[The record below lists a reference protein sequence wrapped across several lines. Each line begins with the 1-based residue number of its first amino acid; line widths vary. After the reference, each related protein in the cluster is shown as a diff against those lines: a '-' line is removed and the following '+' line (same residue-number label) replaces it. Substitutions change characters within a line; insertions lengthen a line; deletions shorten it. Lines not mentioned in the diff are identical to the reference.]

1 MDKYEYKVRAEEIKV
16 LISSGKYG
24 EAVKIADTIDWRRV
38 KSTTM
43 LCTISDL
50 YKVNRR
56 FEESKEILLLAY
68 ERYPSSRAIV
78 YSLCELS
85 IKMGEFVQ
93 AVEYYKEFVRIAPR
107 DTGRYILQ
115 YRLYEAQDVS
125 LEERIAVL
133 EEFKKHDY
141 REKWAYELAYLY
153 HRVGLTTECIEE
165 VDEMFLWFG
174 VGKFVM
180 KALELKALHEPL
192 SQEQQARYQAY
203 KSGLDGSI
211 DREAILKKDEDPI
224 GKDVSDTSPN
234 MINRKDL
241 AGMQAGADTQTQPGA
256 YSQPSPGVYVQPQS
270 GAYSQPQTPSDQP
283 QAPLQGQTQTDLY
296 GQTQTGMYTQAQ
308 YSAYGE
314 PGVGAYSQSQSYMYG
329 ADMPAS
335 YAQMQ
340 EKQPTKPFYN
350 SPQERDAVEKAALE
364 AGMPTQEQLQAYYN
378 EQAGA
383 SYQYQDQTQNQNQ
396 GYYTSDINAGDPSV
410 RSTYAGYNDQARTQN
425 TGRINSYQRAPHVTE
440 PTPVNTT
447 RRQESSNFTAP
458 PKPVGY
464 DTVNLQRAIAES
476 MEQIMAEEEQN
487 KAKVTVQEVFYEDA
501 TKEFATPDTASWTR
515 TDAPLNQKEEPGV
528 TIRPTRKVASSHYDD
543 ILKQDYDG
551 QISMV
556 VPENNTVEDQITGQ
570 ISIDDIMNRIKQQQR
585 ERQEKEV
592 AKIVQDK
599 ISTVI
604 SQYDEDVKYDLQK
617 EMEKE
622 VKRELMGGNR
632 PKPEKN
638 AGRAL
643 LSHAGNVVR
652 PSTAPFVKAGE
663 EGIRRANEEKLM
675 DDDDILDL
683 DNLPDDIPDKD
694 LDAETDTTNEKTDD
708 NKVSPADNSE
718 QDEKSDTDS
727 DKELDK
733 DLDKE
738 NDSDSDGDVDAALE
752 EVDDSKDSED
762 LSNAE
767 VLDTSIKTQGSEEE
781 STDRSKEAEAKEA
794 EAKEVESKE
803 EESKEKSEE
812 APKEKSEEKSEDES
826 IDESM
831 DKSMD
836 KSKDKSE
843 VKELEES
850 TEDLKDDSKEDSIKD
865 SIEDPI
871 AKESKGSD
879 RQGDFENAKAA
890 DNLTD
895 EIIEIIPVVDS
906 DTDSDKDTFKE
917 SSEDTDSTSDADSDI
932 DNDFSEDEDK
942 SLDAPKDTAGP
953 RRSRITIVEKD
964 ESSALEI
971 PEYTEEV
978 VEMSL
983 GDTFNYEDSDSS
995 DEAEDVKESDEKA
1008 LDEKASDKEI
1018 SAKEKSDAENSNA
1031 ENSNEEASDINI
1043 SDEEASDK
1051 TVSDKEAS
1059 DKQSSNKEITDNE
1072 TSDEITSDKETPD
1085 DKSSADSD
1093 NDNTS
1098 SDEDSSESGDGEE
1111 DEDVNKDKEVNKDIE
1126 NKEDKEDT
1134 VNSKDKEDTDD
1145 QDNDHDNDGSDDTD
1159 QRSSDSSR
1167 SRQNARKTVDNSHR
1181 AGFSEGEAE
1190 TESEAKELDTRV
1202 RVMTPE
1208 EKELFGPYI
1217 HHRKSRKQIIRA
1229 IDSLNMSPAT
1239 NNAIVTGEEGTGTIN
1254 LAKGLIKSVQAG
1266 DTGFSGKVAKI
1277 TAQALN
1283 RKSVSQVIEKLDSGA
1298 LIIQRAADMKTDTV
1312 DSLYKELTAD
1322 KHGIIIVMEDNH
1334 KDMDRLLKRH
1344 PELSKCFNVRV
1355 DVEALDNES
1364 LVAYAKQYALER
1376 EYKIDNFGML
1386 SLHSR
1391 IEEMQTID
1399 HDVTI
1404 SEVRDIVDEAIRSAE
1419 KKTISHFFDVVLNK
1433 RYDEEDMIILTEKDF
1448 ERADHK
1454 KTN

>member
-1 MDKYEYKVRAEEIKV
+1 MDKYEYRVRAEEIKV

-203 KSGLDGSI
+203 KNGLDGSI

-224 GKDVSDTSPN
+224 GNEISDT
-234 MINRKDL
+234 
-241 AGMQAGADTQTQPGA
+241 
-256 YSQPSPGVYVQPQS
+256 
-270 GAYSQPQTPSDQP
+270 
-283 QAPLQGQTQTDLY
+283 
-296 GQTQTGMYTQAQ
+296 
-308 YSAYGE
+308 
-314 PGVGAYSQSQSYMYG
+314 
-329 ADMPAS
+329 
-335 YAQMQ
+335 
-340 EKQPTKPFYN
+340 KQPTKPFYN
-350 SPQERDAVEKAALE
+350 SPEERNAVEQAALN
-364 AGMPTQEQLQAYYN
+364 AGMPTQQEMQAYYSSPVDARN
-378 EQAGA
+378 PSMAEMYPGYFDQANLQNTDP
-383 SYQYQDQTQNQNQ
+383 SYNGQVNLQNTNP
-396 GYYTSDINAGDPSV
+396 GYYSQQGLQNTDPSFYGQV
-410 RSTYAGYNDQARTQN
+410 DLQNTDPGYYGQPDLQNTNPGYYSQQDLQNTNPGYYDQQDLQNTNPTYAGQYTGTAQTGNQMAAYRRAPHMTEPAPVN
-425 TGRINSYQRAPHVTE
+425 TGRKTE
-440 PTPVNTT
+440 PSVPTT
-447 RRQESSNFTAP
+447 P

-464 DTVNLQRAIAES
+464 DTVNLQKAIAES
-476 MEQIMAEEEQN
+476 MEQIMAEEEKDKQG
-487 KAKVTVQEVFYEDA
+487 KGTTEVFFEDA
-501 TKEFATPDTASWTR
+501 TKEFATPDTAAWTR
-515 TDAPLNQKEEPGV
+515 TDAPIDQKEEPGV
-528 TIRPTRKVASSHYDD
+528 TIRPTRKVATSHYDD

-556 VPENNTVEDQITGQ
+556 VPETDTVEDQITGQ
-570 ISIDDIMNRIKQQQR
+570 ISIDDIMNRIKQQQQK
-585 ERQEKEV
+585 RQEEEV
-592 AKIVQDK
+592 AKRVQDK

-622 VKRELMGGNR
+622 VKREIMGGNR
-632 PKPEKN
+632 PKPERN
-638 AGRAL
+638 SGRAL

-652 PSTAPFVKAGE
+652 PSTEPFVKAGA
-663 EGIRRANEEKLM
+663 EGIRRATEEMIM
-675 DDDDILDL
+675 DEDD
-683 DNLPDDIPDKD
+683 
-694 LDAETDTTNEKTDD
+694 
-708 NKVSPADNSE
+708 VM
-718 QDEKSDTDS
+718 
-727 DKELDK
+727 
-733 DLDKE
+733 DLDKLVDDVQDADSEDKKEADKAEEISVEDKDTEASDE
-738 NDSDSDGDVDAALE
+738 NKELTEKDSDESGSKDE
-752 EVDDSKDSED
+752 PKDSEEQD
-762 LSNAE
+762 SKVE
-767 VLDTSIKTQGSEEE
+767 SEESDDHEDKDSIEDSEE
-781 STDRSKEAEAKEA
+781 SQDLEAKD
-794 EAKEVESKE
+794 
-803 EESKEKSEE
+803 
-812 APKEKSEEKSEDES
+812 SEEKSENPEDKKKETEKSEASEEKDTKEDIKDSDDIES
-826 IDESM
+826 EE
-831 DKSMD
+831 
-836 KSKDKSE
+836 SKDQTKEDEDVSNAFNNDIKEFVVSKDSDETSE
-843 VKELEES
+843 ENLDDTSNETSSEEAVDDSDEDTDELDAELEE
-850 TEDLKDDSKEDSIKD
+850 
-865 SIEDPI
+865 
-871 AKESKGSD
+871 
-879 RQGDFENAKAA
+879 
-890 DNLTD
+890 TD
-895 EIIEIIPVVDS
+895 EA
-906 DTDSDKDTFKE
+906 
-917 SSEDTDSTSDADSDI
+917 EDTG
-932 DNDFSEDEDK
+932 SEAK
-942 SLDAPKDTAGP
+942 PPVRAGK
-953 RRSRITIVEKD
+953 RRITVVEKD
-964 ESSALEI
+964 ESEALEV

-983 GDTFNYEDSDSS
+983 GDSFNYEESVDSEEEDGKSS
-995 DEAEDVKESDEKA
+995 DDEEKA
-1008 LDEKASDKEI
+1008 DDPASGNEI
-1018 SAKEKSDAENSNA
+1018 SETVDADEDTVETAKADSAE
-1031 ENSNEEASDINI
+1031 EIENEE
-1043 SDEEASDK
+1043 
-1051 TVSDKEAS
+1051 
-1059 DKQSSNKEITDNE
+1059 
-1072 TSDEITSDKETPD
+1072 TS
-1085 DKSSADSD
+1085 
-1093 NDNTS
+1093 
-1098 SDEDSSESGDGEE
+1098 
-1111 DEDVNKDKEVNKDIE
+1111 
-1126 NKEDKEDT
+1126 KEDT
-1134 VNSKDKEDTDD
+1134 AREEETAKEESDTKE
-1145 QDNDHDNDGSDDTD
+1145 TEP
-1159 QRSSDSSR
+1159 
-1167 SRQNARKTVDNSHR
+1167 VDN
-1181 AGFSEGEAE
+1181 AQETGFSEGEAE
-1190 TESEAKELDTRV
+1190 TEPEAKELDTRV

-1208 EKELFGPYI
+1208 EKDLFGPYI

-1229 IDSLNMSPAT
+1229 IDSLNMSPST

-1254 LAKGLIKSVQAG
+1254 LAKGLIKSVQANG
-1266 DTGFSGKVAKI
+1266 SGFSGKVAKI

-1283 RKSVSQVIEKLDSGA
+1283 RKSVSGVIEKLDSGA
-1298 LIIQRAADMKTDTV
+1298 LIIQRAADMKSDTV
-1312 DSLYKELTAD
+1312 ESLYKALTAD

-1344 PELSKCFNVRV
+1344 PELSDCFNVRV

-1448 ERADHK
+1448 ERVDHK
-1454 KTN
+1454 

>member
-224 GKDVSDTSPN
+224 GTDVSDTSPN
-234 MINRKDL
+234 MMGRQPLSGN
-241 AGMQAGADTQTQPGA
+241 QEGAYTQSGQSVYTQPQPGI
-256 YSQPSPGVYVQPQS
+256 YTPPQQPLRQPSM
-270 GAYSQPQTPSDQP
+270 
-283 QAPLQGQTQTDLY
+283 GQTKASAY
-296 GQTQTGMYTQAQ
+296 GQPQTGMYTQQQ
-308 YSAYGE
+308 YSSYE
-314 PGVGAYSQSQSYMYG
+314 QPQMGAYSQSPSYMYG
-329 ADMPAS
+329 SDMPAE

-350 SPQERDAVEKAALE
+350 TPEERNTVEKAALE

-383 SYQYQDQTQNQNQ
+383 TGQYQNQ
-396 GYYTSDINAGDPSV
+396 GYYPSNADTGSYAAQDEYQSTYQ
-410 RSTYAGYNDQARTQN
+410 SGYQNTYAGYDDQLQLQN
-425 TGRINSYQRAPHVTE
+425 TGRVNAYQRAPHVSE
-440 PTPVNTT
+440 PIPVNTA
-447 RRQESSNFTAP
+447 RRVEDSIPSAP

-464 DTVNLQRAIAES
+464 DTVNLQKAIAES
-476 MEQIMAEEEQN
+476 MEQIMAEEEQS
-487 KAKVTVQEVFYEDA
+487 KAKATVQEVFYEDA

-528 TIRPTRKVASSHYDD
+528 TIRPTRKVATSHYDD

-556 VPENNTVEDQITGQ
+556 VPENDKVEDQITGQ

-675 DDDDILDL
+675 DDDDIMDL
-683 DNLPDDIPDKD
+683 DNLPDDIPDIES
-694 LDAETDTTNEKTDD
+694 DADTNSETDPNAESDADLENEKTDSD
-708 NKVSPADNSE
+708 LVSAADDTKPDE
-718 QDEKSDTDS
+718 QSDTESGIDSDTESDTDS
-727 DKELDK
+727 DTESDSDK
-733 DLDKE
+733 DIEEVDHAKDQDASIKSEESADSEDTDESKDSDISADLEESKEGADITEEADLTDEIKEIVPDIDADNDSEESADKDTYTDSAKN
-738 NDSDSDGDVDAALE
+738 NDSDIESSLELAKESDTDEDIE
-752 EVDDSKDSED
+752 EDIEEDNDQHIESDSDFDNDSDDESTNLQDDSKDK
-762 LSNAE
+762 
-767 VLDTSIKTQGSEEE
+767 VGT
-781 STDRSKEAEAKEA
+781 
-794 EAKEVESKE
+794 
-803 EESKEKSEE
+803 
-812 APKEKSEEKSEDES
+812 
-826 IDESM
+826 
-831 DKSMD
+831 
-836 KSKDKSE
+836 
-843 VKELEES
+843 
-850 TEDLKDDSKEDSIKD
+850 
-865 SIEDPI
+865 
-871 AKESKGSD
+871 
-879 RQGDFENAKAA
+879 
-890 DNLTD
+890 
-895 EIIEIIPVVDS
+895 
-906 DTDSDKDTFKE
+906 
-917 SSEDTDSTSDADSDI
+917 
-932 DNDFSEDEDK
+932 
-942 SLDAPKDTAGP
+942 
-953 RRSRITIVEKD
+953 RRGRITVVEKD
-964 ESSALEI
+964 ESSALEV

-983 GDTFNYEDSDSS
+983 GDTFGYEDSDNI
-995 DEAEDVKESDEKA
+995 DEAEDAKESGNETPSEESFDEKSSD
-1008 LDEKASDKEI
+1008 DEEPDDGDT
-1018 SAKEKSDAENSNA
+1018 SDAVA
-1031 ENSNEEASDINI
+1031 A
-1043 SDEEASDK
+1043 
-1051 TVSDKEAS
+1051 
-1059 DKQSSNKEITDNE
+1059 
-1072 TSDEITSDKETPD
+1072 
-1085 DKSSADSD
+1085 
-1093 NDNTS
+1093 
-1098 SDEDSSESGDGEE
+1098 ESGDNEE
-1111 DEDVNKDKEVNKDIE
+1111 DKEVIQEEKE
-1126 NKEDKEDT
+1126 EKEDKED
-1134 VNSKDKEDTDD
+1134 KEDEDKLKSHD
-1145 QDNDHDNDGSDDTD
+1145 VEESDN
-1159 QRSSDSSR
+1159 
-1167 SRQNARKTVDNSHR
+1167 NSHR

-1266 DTGFSGKVAKI
+1266 NSGFSGKVAKI

-1454 KTN
+1454 

>member
-1 MDKYEYKVRAEEIKV
+1 MTLDKYEYRVRAEEIKV

-203 KSGLDGSI
+203 KNGLDGSI

-224 GKDVSDTSPN
+224 GKEITE
-234 MINRKDL
+234 
-241 AGMQAGADTQTQPGA
+241 T
-256 YSQPSPGVYVQPQS
+256 
-270 GAYSQPQTPSDQP
+270 
-283 QAPLQGQTQTDLY
+283 
-296 GQTQTGMYTQAQ
+296 
-308 YSAYGE
+308 
-314 PGVGAYSQSQSYMYG
+314 
-329 ADMPAS
+329 
-335 YAQMQ
+335 
-340 EKQPTKPFYN
+340 KQPTKPFYN
-350 SPQERDAVEKAALE
+350 SPEERNAVEQAALN
-364 AGMPTQEQLQAYYN
+364 AGMPTQQEMQAYYSSPVDARN
-378 EQAGA
+378 PSMTDMYPGYFDQPNLQNTNPGYYGQTDLQNTNSGYYGQPDLQNTNPGYYSQTDQQNTNPGYYSQPDQQNTNPGYYSQPDQQNTNPGYYDQQDFQNTNPTYKGLGGQYTEAMQTRDQMA
-383 SYQYQDQTQNQNQ
+383 SY
-396 GYYTSDINAGDPSV
+396 
-410 RSTYAGYNDQARTQN
+410 R
-425 TGRINSYQRAPHVTE
+425 RAPHVTE
-440 PTPVNTT
+440 PASVNTGIKPEPSVPKT
-447 RRQESSNFTAP
+447 P

-464 DTVNLQRAIAES
+464 DTVNLQKAIAES
-476 MEQIMAEEEQN
+476 MEQIMAEEEKN
-487 KAKVTVQEVFYEDA
+487 KPVKATTEVFFEDA
-501 TKEFATPDTASWTR
+501 TKEFVTPDTAAWAR
-515 TDAPLNQKEEPGV
+515 TDAPLDQKEEPGV
-528 TIRPTRKVASSHYDD
+528 TIRPTRKVATSHYDD
-543 ILKQDYDG
+543 ILKQDTDG

-556 VPENNTVEDQITGQ
+556 VPEADTVEDQITGQ

-585 ERQEKEV
+585 QRQEEEV
-592 AKIVQDK
+592 AKRVQDK

-632 PKPEKN
+632 PKPERN

-652 PSTAPFVKAGE
+652 PSTEPFVKAGA
-663 EGIRRANEEKLM
+663 EGIRRANEEKIM
-675 DDDDILDL
+675 DEDD
-683 DNLPDDIPDKD
+683 
-694 LDAETDTTNEKTDD
+694 
-708 NKVSPADNSE
+708 VM
-718 QDEKSDTDS
+718 
-727 DKELDK
+727 
-733 DLDKE
+733 DLDKLVDDMPDA
-738 NDSDSDGDVDAALE
+738 DSDDKSDEKAEDISAKEKDSDAVDSSE
-752 EVDDSKDSED
+752 EIKEKDSED
-762 LSNAE
+762 TESKDESEKSDAAE
-767 VLDTSIKTQGSEEE
+767 ELNDSKEKESEE
-781 STDRSKEAEAKEA
+781 S
-794 EAKEVESKE
+794 
-803 EESKEKSEE
+803 EESKDKDLESGSKDSDDRSDLEESKDHTEDLDDADAFNNDIKEFVDFKESEDQNSEE
-812 APKEKSEEKSEDES
+812 DDEDES
-826 IDESM
+826 
-831 DKSMD
+831 
-836 KSKDKSE
+836 
-843 VKELEES
+843 EES
-850 TEDLKDDSKEDSIKD
+850 DDSEPEDAEDSESETEAPVKAGRRRITVVEKDDS
-865 SIEDPI
+865 
-871 AKESKGSD
+871 ES
-879 RQGDFENAKAA
+879 
-890 DNLTD
+890 
-895 EIIEIIPVVDS
+895 
-906 DTDSDKDTFKE
+906 
-917 SSEDTDSTSDADSDI
+917 
-932 DNDFSEDEDK
+932 
-942 SLDAPKDTAGP
+942 
-953 RRSRITIVEKD
+953 
-964 ESSALEI
+964 LEV

-983 GDTFNYEDSDSS
+983 GESFDYETEDDTEDKAEEDTDKESSEETKADESDIE
-995 DEAEDVKESDEKA
+995 DEASKDNEVEEAD
-1008 LDEKASDKEI
+1008 ASE
-1018 SAKEKSDAENSNA
+1018 EKSDEDLEDETPIEETSK
-1031 ENSNEEASDINI
+1031 EDSEEANT
-1043 SDEEASDK
+1043 EEANTEETD
-1051 TVSDKEAS
+1051 TKE
-1059 DKQSSNKEITDNE
+1059 
-1072 TSDEITSDKETPD
+1072 
-1085 DKSSADSD
+1085 
-1093 NDNTS
+1093 
-1098 SDEDSSESGDGEE
+1098 SEPEQ
-1111 DEDVNKDKEVNKDIE
+1111 KP
-1126 NKEDKEDT
+1126 
-1134 VNSKDKEDTDD
+1134 
-1145 QDNDHDNDGSDDTD
+1145 
-1159 QRSSDSSR
+1159 
-1167 SRQNARKTVDNSHR
+1167 VDNAQE

-1208 EKELFGPYI
+1208 EKDLFGPYI

-1229 IDSLNMSPAT
+1229 IDSLNMSPST

-1254 LAKGLIKSVQAG
+1254 LAKGLIKSVQANG
-1266 DTGFSGKVAKI
+1266 SGFSGKVAKI

-1283 RKSVSQVIEKLDSGA
+1283 RKSVSSVIEKLDSGA
-1298 LIIQRAADMKTDTV
+1298 LIIQRAADMKSDTV
-1312 DSLYKELTAD
+1312 ESLYKELTAD

-1344 PELSKCFNVRV
+1344 PELSGCFNVRV

-1448 ERADHK
+1448 ERVDHK
-1454 KTN
+1454 

>member
-1 MDKYEYKVRAEEIKV
+1 MDKYEYRVRAEEIKV

-192 SQEQQARYQAY
+192 SQEQQARYQTY
-203 KSGLDGSI
+203 KNGLDGSI

-224 GKDVSDTSPN
+224 GKEISET
-234 MINRKDL
+234 
-241 AGMQAGADTQTQPGA
+241 
-256 YSQPSPGVYVQPQS
+256 
-270 GAYSQPQTPSDQP
+270 
-283 QAPLQGQTQTDLY
+283 
-296 GQTQTGMYTQAQ
+296 
-308 YSAYGE
+308 
-314 PGVGAYSQSQSYMYG
+314 
-329 ADMPAS
+329 
-335 YAQMQ
+335 
-340 EKQPTKPFYN
+340 KQPTKPFYN
-350 SPQERDAVEKAALE
+350 SPEERNAVEQAALN
-364 AGMPTQEQLQAYYN
+364 AGMPTQQEMQAYYSSPVDARN
-378 EQAGA
+378 PAMSQMYPGYFDQAGL
-383 SYQYQDQTQNQNQ
+383 QNTAPVYNGQRDLQNAGQ
-396 GYYTSDINAGDPSV
+396 GYYNQQDLQDTNPGFYNQQSFQDTNPDFYGQQSFQDTNPDLYNQQSLQDTNPDLYGQQNLQDTNPGYYSQQSLQDTNPSYYGQTAQYKGAKPSGDRNAI
-410 RSTYAGYNDQARTQN
+410 YK
-425 TGRINSYQRAPHVTE
+425 RAPHMSE
-440 PTPVNTT
+440 PAPVNTGIKPEPT
-447 RRQESSNFTAP
+447 VPTAP

-464 DTVNLQRAIAES
+464 DTVNLQKAIAES
-476 MEQIMAEEEQN
+476 MEQIMAEEEKN
-487 KAKVTVQEVFYEDA
+487 KPIAASTEVFFEDA
-501 TKEFATPDTASWTR
+501 TKEFVTPDTAAWTR

-528 TIRPTRKVASSHYDD
+528 TIRPTRKVATSHYDD

-556 VPENNTVEDQITGQ
+556 VPENDTVEDQITGQ
-570 ISIDDIMNRIKQQQR
+570 ISIDDIMNRIKEQQQK
-585 ERQEKEV
+585 RQEEEV
-592 AKIVQDK
+592 AKRVQDK

-632 PKPEKN
+632 PKQERN

-652 PSTAPFVKAGE
+652 PSTEPFVKAGA
-663 EGIRRANEEKLM
+663 EGIRRATEEMIM
-675 DDDDILDL
+675 DDDDVMDL
-683 DNLPDDIPDKD
+683 DKLEDDIPDEDLDNKRKSGNKDDTERAEAASSEEKD
-694 LDAETDTTNEKTDD
+694 LEEESSENLEEKTSDESESIDD
-708 NKVSPADNSE
+708 AD
-718 QDEKSDTDS
+718 KSDDTD
-727 DKELDK
+727 EL
-733 DLDKE
+733 
-738 NDSDSDGDVDAALE
+738 NDSIE
-752 EVDDSKDSED
+752 QDSKDLED
-762 LSNAE
+762 
-767 VLDTSIKTQGSEEE
+767 DTKDESEESEGSDNKDSENE
-781 STDRSKEAEAKEA
+781 SEEFKDLEAEDSKEA
-794 EAKEVESKE
+794 S
-803 EESKEKSEE
+803 EESKNLEDIT
-812 APKEKSEEKSEDES
+812 SEDES
-826 IDESM
+826 EESVDTDNKDLKEESVEPV
-831 DKSMD
+831 DKDSEEPED
-836 KSKDKSE
+836 TKSE
-843 VKELEES
+843 AKADDIEDSKAFNNDIKEIVVPKVSDKTEDIAKEPSGKESIDTPDDTDNLQDEESDDISSEDSDELEEGS
-850 TEDLKDDSKEDSIKD
+850 DTAEDSIEQK
-865 SIEDPI
+865 P
-871 AKESKGSD
+871 
-879 RQGDFENAKAA
+879 
-890 DNLTD
+890 
-895 EIIEIIPVVDS
+895 
-906 DTDSDKDTFKE
+906 
-917 SSEDTDSTSDADSDI
+917 
-932 DNDFSEDEDK
+932 
-942 SLDAPKDTAGP
+942 SLRARK
-953 RRSRITIVEKD
+953 RRITVVEKD
-964 ESSALEI
+964 ESEALEV

-983 GDTFNYEDSDSS
+983 GDSFDYEMTDDSEGEDNKSS
-995 DEAEDVKESDEKA
+995 DEEKAEDT
-1008 LDEKASDKEI
+1008 ASK
-1018 SAKEKSDAENSNA
+1018 
-1031 ENSNEEASDINI
+1031 
-1043 SDEEASDK
+1043 
-1051 TVSDKEAS
+1051 
-1059 DKQSSNKEITDNE
+1059 
-1072 TSDEITSDKETPD
+1072 
-1085 DKSSADSD
+1085 
-1093 NDNTS
+1093 DNTS
-1098 SDEDSSESGDGEE
+1098 KEESEA
-1111 DEDVNKDKEVNKDIE
+1111 KETE
-1126 NKEDKEDT
+1126 P
-1134 VNSKDKEDTDD
+1134 
-1145 QDNDHDNDGSDDTD
+1145 
-1159 QRSSDSSR
+1159 
-1167 SRQNARKTVDNSHR
+1167 VDNAQE

-1254 LAKGLIKSVQAG
+1254 LAKGLIKSVQANG
-1266 DTGFSGKVAKI
+1266 AGFSGKVAKI

-1283 RKSVSQVIEKLDSGA
+1283 RKSVSGVIEKLDSGA

-1312 DSLYKELTAD
+1312 ESLYKALTAD

-1344 PELSKCFNVRV
+1344 PELSNCFNVRV

-1448 ERADHK
+1448 ERVDHK
-1454 KTN
+1454 

>member
-224 GKDVSDTSPN
+224 GTDVSDTSPN
-234 MINRKDL
+234 MMGR
-241 AGMQAGADTQTQPGA
+241 QPLSGNQEGA
-256 YSQPSPGVYVQPQS
+256 YPQS
-270 GAYSQPQTPSDQP
+270 GQSVYTQPQQSLRQPSM
-283 QAPLQGQTQTDLY
+283 GQTKASAY
-296 GQTQTGMYTQAQ
+296 GQPQTGMYTQQQ
-308 YSAYGE
+308 YSSYE
-314 PGVGAYSQSQSYMYG
+314 QPQMGAYSQSPSYMYG
-329 ADMPAS
+329 SDMPAE

-350 SPQERDAVEKAALE
+350 TPEERDAVEKAALE
-364 AGMPTQEQLQAYYN
+364 AGMPTKEQLQAYYN
-378 EQAGA
+378 EEAGA
-383 SYQYQDQTQNQNQ
+383 TGQYQNQ
-396 GYYTSDINAGDPSV
+396 GYYPSNADTGSYAAQDEYQSTYQ
-410 RSTYAGYNDQARTQN
+410 SGYQNTYAGYDDQLQLQN
-425 TGRINSYQRAPHVTE
+425 TGRVNAYQRAPHVSE
-440 PTPVNTT
+440 PIPVNTA
-447 RRQESSNFTAP
+447 RRVEDSIPSAP

-464 DTVNLQRAIAES
+464 DTVNLQKAIAES
-476 MEQIMAEEEQN
+476 MEQIMAEEEQS
-487 KAKVTVQEVFYEDA
+487 KAKATVQEVFYEDA

-528 TIRPTRKVASSHYDD
+528 TIRPTRKVATSHYDD

-556 VPENNTVEDQITGQ
+556 VPENDKVEDQITGQ

-675 DDDDILDL
+675 DDDDIMDL
-683 DNLPDDIPDKD
+683 DNLPDDIPDIES
-694 LDAETDTTNEKTDD
+694 DADTNSETDPNAESDADLEHEKTDSD
-708 NKVSPADNSE
+708 LVSAADNTKPDEQSDTESGIDSDTESDTDSRKESDSDKDADSE
-718 QDEKSDTDS
+718 KESDTDS
-727 DKELDK
+727 DTESDK
-733 DLDKE
+733 DIEEVDHAKDQDASIKSEESAESEDTDESKDSDISADLEESKEGADITEEADLTDEIKEIVPDIDADNDSEESADKDTYTDSAKN
-738 NDSDSDGDVDAALE
+738 NDSDIESSLELAKESDTDEDIE
-752 EVDDSKDSED
+752 EDIEEDNDQYIESDSDYDNDSDDESKNPQDDSKDK
-762 LSNAE
+762 
-767 VLDTSIKTQGSEEE
+767 VGT
-781 STDRSKEAEAKEA
+781 
-794 EAKEVESKE
+794 
-803 EESKEKSEE
+803 
-812 APKEKSEEKSEDES
+812 
-826 IDESM
+826 
-831 DKSMD
+831 
-836 KSKDKSE
+836 
-843 VKELEES
+843 
-850 TEDLKDDSKEDSIKD
+850 
-865 SIEDPI
+865 
-871 AKESKGSD
+871 
-879 RQGDFENAKAA
+879 
-890 DNLTD
+890 
-895 EIIEIIPVVDS
+895 
-906 DTDSDKDTFKE
+906 
-917 SSEDTDSTSDADSDI
+917 
-932 DNDFSEDEDK
+932 
-942 SLDAPKDTAGP
+942 
-953 RRSRITIVEKD
+953 RRSRITVVEKD
-964 ESSALEI
+964 ESSALEV

-983 GDTFNYEDSDSS
+983 GDTFSYEDSDNI
-995 DEAEDVKESDEKA
+995 DEAEDAKESGNETPSEESFDEKSSD
-1008 LDEKASDKEI
+1008 DEEPDDGDT
-1018 SAKEKSDAENSNA
+1018 SDAIA
-1031 ENSNEEASDINI
+1031 A
-1043 SDEEASDK
+1043 
-1051 TVSDKEAS
+1051 
-1059 DKQSSNKEITDNE
+1059 
-1072 TSDEITSDKETPD
+1072 
-1085 DKSSADSD
+1085 
-1093 NDNTS
+1093 
-1098 SDEDSSESGDGEE
+1098 ESGDNEEDKEVIQEEKEEKE
-1111 DEDVNKDKEVNKDIE
+1111 DEDKLKSHDVEE
-1126 NKEDKEDT
+1126 
-1134 VNSKDKEDTDD
+1134 S
-1145 QDNDHDNDGSDDTD
+1145 DN
-1159 QRSSDSSR
+1159 
-1167 SRQNARKTVDNSHR
+1167 NSHR

-1266 DTGFSGKVAKI
+1266 DSGFSGKVAKI

-1454 KTN
+1454 

>member
-224 GKDVSDTSPN
+224 GTDVSDTSPN
-234 MINRKDL
+234 MMGRQSLSGN
-241 AGMQAGADTQTQPGA
+241 QEGAYTQSGQSVYTQPQPGI
-256 YSQPSPGVYVQPQS
+256 YTPPQQPLRQPSM
-270 GAYSQPQTPSDQP
+270 
-283 QAPLQGQTQTDLY
+283 GQTKASAY
-296 GQTQTGMYTQAQ
+296 GQPQTGMYTQQQ
-308 YSAYGE
+308 YSSYE
-314 PGVGAYSQSQSYMYG
+314 QPQMGAYSQSPSYMYG
-329 ADMPAS
+329 SDMPAE

-350 SPQERDAVEKAALE
+350 TPEERDAVEKAALE
-364 AGMPTQEQLQAYYN
+364 AGMPTKEQLQAYYN

-383 SYQYQDQTQNQNQ
+383 TGQYQNQ
-396 GYYTSDINAGDPSV
+396 GYYPSNADTGSYAALDEYQSTYQ
-410 RSTYAGYNDQARTQN
+410 SGYQNTYAGYDDQLQLQN
-425 TGRINSYQRAPHVTE
+425 TGRVNAYQRAPHVSE
-440 PTPVNTT
+440 PIPVNTA
-447 RRQESSNFTAP
+447 RRVDDSIPSAP

-464 DTVNLQRAIAES
+464 DTVNLQKAIAES
-476 MEQIMAEEEQN
+476 MEQIMAEEEQS
-487 KAKVTVQEVFYEDA
+487 KAKATVQEVFYEDA

-528 TIRPTRKVASSHYDD
+528 TIRPTRKVATSHYDD

-556 VPENNTVEDQITGQ
+556 VPENDKVEDQITGQ

-675 DDDDILDL
+675 DDDDIMDL
-683 DNLPDDIPDKD
+683 DNLPDDIPDIES
-694 LDAETDTTNEKTDD
+694 DADTNSETDPNAESDADLENEKTDSD
-708 NKVSPADNSE
+708 LVSVADDTKPDE
-718 QDEKSDTDS
+718 QSDTESDIDSDTESDTDS
-727 DKELDK
+727 RKESDSDKDTDSEKESDKDSDK
-733 DLDKE
+733 DLDKDSDTE
-738 NDSDSDGDVDAALE
+738 SDSDKDIEEVDHAKDQDASIKSEESADSEDTDESKDSDISADLEESKEGADITEEADLTDEIKEIVPDIDADNDSEESADKDTYTDSSKNNDSDIESSLELAKESDTDEDIE
-752 EVDDSKDSED
+752 EDNDQHIESDSDFDNDSDDESTNLQDDSKDK
-762 LSNAE
+762 
-767 VLDTSIKTQGSEEE
+767 VGT
-781 STDRSKEAEAKEA
+781 
-794 EAKEVESKE
+794 
-803 EESKEKSEE
+803 
-812 APKEKSEEKSEDES
+812 
-826 IDESM
+826 
-831 DKSMD
+831 
-836 KSKDKSE
+836 
-843 VKELEES
+843 
-850 TEDLKDDSKEDSIKD
+850 
-865 SIEDPI
+865 
-871 AKESKGSD
+871 
-879 RQGDFENAKAA
+879 
-890 DNLTD
+890 
-895 EIIEIIPVVDS
+895 
-906 DTDSDKDTFKE
+906 
-917 SSEDTDSTSDADSDI
+917 
-932 DNDFSEDEDK
+932 
-942 SLDAPKDTAGP
+942 
-953 RRSRITIVEKD
+953 RRGRITVVEKD
-964 ESSALEI
+964 ESSALEV

-983 GDTFNYEDSDSS
+983 GDTFGYEDSDNI
-995 DEAEDVKESDEKA
+995 DEAEDAKESGNETPSEESFDEKSSD
-1008 LDEKASDKEI
+1008 DEEPDDGDT
-1018 SAKEKSDAENSNA
+1018 SDAVA
-1031 ENSNEEASDINI
+1031 A
-1043 SDEEASDK
+1043 
-1051 TVSDKEAS
+1051 
-1059 DKQSSNKEITDNE
+1059 
-1072 TSDEITSDKETPD
+1072 
-1085 DKSSADSD
+1085 
-1093 NDNTS
+1093 
-1098 SDEDSSESGDGEE
+1098 ESGDNEE
-1111 DEDVNKDKEVNKDIE
+1111 DKEVIQED
-1126 NKEDKEDT
+1126 KEDKED
-1134 VNSKDKEDTDD
+1134 KEDEDKLKSHD
-1145 QDNDHDNDGSDDTD
+1145 VEESDN
-1159 QRSSDSSR
+1159 
-1167 SRQNARKTVDNSHR
+1167 NSHR

-1266 DTGFSGKVAKI
+1266 DSGFSGKVAKI

-1454 KTN
+1454 

>member
-1 MDKYEYKVRAEEIKV
+1 MTLDKYEYRVRAEEIKV

-203 KSGLDGSI
+203 KNGLDGSI

-224 GKDVSDTSPN
+224 GNEISDT
-234 MINRKDL
+234 
-241 AGMQAGADTQTQPGA
+241 
-256 YSQPSPGVYVQPQS
+256 
-270 GAYSQPQTPSDQP
+270 
-283 QAPLQGQTQTDLY
+283 
-296 GQTQTGMYTQAQ
+296 
-308 YSAYGE
+308 
-314 PGVGAYSQSQSYMYG
+314 
-329 ADMPAS
+329 
-335 YAQMQ
+335 
-340 EKQPTKPFYN
+340 KQPTKPFYN
-350 SPQERDAVEKAALE
+350 SPEERNAVEQAALN
-364 AGMPTQEQLQAYYN
+364 AGMPTRQEMQAYYSSPVDARN
-378 EQAGA
+378 PSMAEMYPGYFDQANLQNTDP
-383 SYQYQDQTQNQNQ
+383 SYNGQVNLQNTNP
-396 GYYTSDINAGDPSV
+396 GYYSQQGLQNTNPSFYGQVDLQNTDPGYYGRPDLQNTNPGYYSQQDLQNTNPGYYDQQDLQNTNP
-410 RSTYAGYNDQARTQN
+410 TYAGQY
-425 TGRINSYQRAPHVTE
+425 TGTAQSGNQMAAYRRAPHMTE
-440 PTPVNTT
+440 PTPVNTGRKT
-447 RRQESSNFTAP
+447 EPSVPTTP

-464 DTVNLQRAIAES
+464 DTVNLQKAIAES
-476 MEQIMAEEEQN
+476 MEQIMAEEEKDKQG
-487 KAKVTVQEVFYEDA
+487 KGTTEVFFEDA
-501 TKEFATPDTASWTR
+501 TKEFATPDTAAWTR
-515 TDAPLNQKEEPGV
+515 TDAPIDQKEEPGV
-528 TIRPTRKVASSHYDD
+528 TIRPTRKVATSHYDD

-556 VPENNTVEDQITGQ
+556 VPETDTVEDQITGQ
-570 ISIDDIMNRIKQQQR
+570 ISIDDIMNRIKEQQQK
-585 ERQEKEV
+585 RQEEEV
-592 AKIVQDK
+592 AKRVQDK

-622 VKRELMGGNR
+622 VKREIMGGNR
-632 PKPEKN
+632 PKPERN

-652 PSTAPFVKAGE
+652 PSTEPFVKAGA
-663 EGIRRANEEKLM
+663 EGIRRATEEMIM
-675 DDDDILDL
+675 DEDD
-683 DNLPDDIPDKD
+683 
-694 LDAETDTTNEKTDD
+694 
-708 NKVSPADNSE
+708 VM
-718 QDEKSDTDS
+718 
-727 DKELDK
+727 
-733 DLDKE
+733 DLDKLVDDVPDADSEDKMEADKAEEISVEDKDTEASDE
-738 NDSDSDGDVDAALE
+738 NKELTEKDSDESGSKDE
-752 EVDDSKDSED
+752 PKDSEEQD
-762 LSNAE
+762 SKVE
-767 VLDTSIKTQGSEEE
+767 SEESDDHEDKDSIEDSEE
-781 STDRSKEAEAKEA
+781 SQDLEAKD
-794 EAKEVESKE
+794 
-803 EESKEKSEE
+803 
-812 APKEKSEEKSEDES
+812 SEEKSENPE
-826 IDESM
+826 
-831 DKSMD
+831 DK
-836 KSKDKSE
+836 K
-843 VKELEES
+843 KETEES
-850 TEDLKDDSKEDSIKD
+850 EAPEEKDTKEDIKD
-865 SIEDPI
+865 SDDIESE
-871 AKESKGSD
+871 ESKDQTKEDEDDS
-879 RQGDFENAKAA
+879 NAFNNDIK
-890 DNLTD
+890 
-895 EIIEIIPVVDS
+895 EFVVSKDS
-906 DTDSDKDTFKE
+906 DETSEENLDDTSNE
-917 SSEDTDSTSDADSDI
+917 TSSEEAVDDSSEDTD
-932 DNDFSEDEDK
+932 E
-942 SLDAPKDTAGP
+942 LDAELEETDETEDTGSEAKPPVRAGK
-953 RRSRITIVEKD
+953 RRITVVEKD
-964 ESSALEI
+964 ESEALEV

-983 GDTFNYEDSDSS
+983 GDSFNYEESD
-995 DEAEDVKESDEKA
+995 DEEKADDPASGNEISETEDVDEDTVETTKADSAEEIENEETSKEDTARE
-1008 LDEKASDKEI
+1008 EET
-1018 SAKEKSDAENSNA
+1018 AKEKSD
-1031 ENSNEEASDINI
+1031 
-1043 SDEEASDK
+1043 
-1051 TVSDKEAS
+1051 T
-1059 DKQSSNKEITDNE
+1059 
-1072 TSDEITSDKETPD
+1072 KETEP
-1085 DKSSADSD
+1085 
-1093 NDNTS
+1093 
-1098 SDEDSSESGDGEE
+1098 
-1111 DEDVNKDKEVNKDIE
+1111 
-1126 NKEDKEDT
+1126 
-1134 VNSKDKEDTDD
+1134 
-1145 QDNDHDNDGSDDTD
+1145 
-1159 QRSSDSSR
+1159 
-1167 SRQNARKTVDNSHR
+1167 VDN
-1181 AGFSEGEAE
+1181 AQETGFSEGEAE

-1208 EKELFGPYI
+1208 EKDLFGPYI

-1229 IDSLNMSPAT
+1229 IDSLNMSPST

-1254 LAKGLIKSVQAG
+1254 LAKGLIKSVQANG
-1266 DTGFSGKVAKI
+1266 SGFSGKVAKI

-1283 RKSVSQVIEKLDSGA
+1283 RKSVSGVIEKLDSGA
-1298 LIIQRAADMKTDTV
+1298 LIIQRAADMKSDTV
-1312 DSLYKELTAD
+1312 ESLYKALTAD

-1344 PELSKCFNVRV
+1344 PELSDCFNVRV

-1448 ERADHK
+1448 ERVDHK
-1454 KTN
+1454 

>member
-224 GKDVSDTSPN
+224 GTDVSDTSPN
-234 MINRKDL
+234 MMGRQSLSGN
-241 AGMQAGADTQTQPGA
+241 QE
-256 YSQPSPGVYVQPQS
+256 GVYPQS
-270 GAYSQPQTPSDQP
+270 GQSVYTQPQQPLRQPSM
-283 QAPLQGQTQTDLY
+283 GQTKASAY
-296 GQTQTGMYTQAQ
+296 GQPQTGMYTQQQ
-308 YSAYGE
+308 YSSYE
-314 PGVGAYSQSQSYMYG
+314 QPQMGAYSQSPSYMYG
-329 ADMPAS
+329 SDMPAE

-350 SPQERDAVEKAALE
+350 TPEERDAVEKAALE
-364 AGMPTQEQLQAYYN
+364 AGMPTKEQLQAYYN

-383 SYQYQDQTQNQNQ
+383 TGQYQNQ
-396 GYYTSDINAGDPSV
+396 GYYPSNADTGSYAAQDEYQSTYQ
-410 RSTYAGYNDQARTQN
+410 SGYQNTYAGYDDQLQLQN
-425 TGRINSYQRAPHVTE
+425 TGRVNAYQRAPHVSE
-440 PTPVNTT
+440 PIPVNTA
-447 RRQESSNFTAP
+447 RRVEDSIPSAP

-464 DTVNLQRAIAES
+464 DTVNLQKAIAES
-476 MEQIMAEEEQN
+476 MEQIMAEEEQS
-487 KAKVTVQEVFYEDA
+487 KAKATVQEVFYEDA

-528 TIRPTRKVASSHYDD
+528 TIRPTRKVATSHYDD

-556 VPENNTVEDQITGQ
+556 VPENDKVEDQITGQ

-643 LSHAGNVVR
+643 LSHSGNVVR

-675 DDDDILDL
+675 DDDDIMDL
-683 DNLPDDIPDKD
+683 DNLPDDIPDIES
-694 LDAETDTTNEKTDD
+694 DADTNSETDPNAESDADLEHEKTDSD
-708 NKVSPADNSE
+708 LVSAADDTKPDEQSDTESGIDSDTESDTDSRKESE
-718 QDEKSDTDS
+718 SDSDKDADSEKESDTDS
-727 DKELDK
+727 DTESDK
-733 DLDKE
+733 DIEEVDHAKDQDASIKSEESAESEDTDESKDSDISADLEESKEGADITEEADLTDEIKEIVPDIDADNDSEESADKDTYTDSAKN
-738 NDSDSDGDVDAALE
+738 NDSDVESSLELAKESDTDEDIE
-752 EVDDSKDSED
+752 EDIEEDNDQYIESDSDYDNDSDDESKNPQDDSKDK
-762 LSNAE
+762 
-767 VLDTSIKTQGSEEE
+767 VGT
-781 STDRSKEAEAKEA
+781 
-794 EAKEVESKE
+794 
-803 EESKEKSEE
+803 
-812 APKEKSEEKSEDES
+812 
-826 IDESM
+826 
-831 DKSMD
+831 
-836 KSKDKSE
+836 
-843 VKELEES
+843 
-850 TEDLKDDSKEDSIKD
+850 
-865 SIEDPI
+865 
-871 AKESKGSD
+871 
-879 RQGDFENAKAA
+879 
-890 DNLTD
+890 
-895 EIIEIIPVVDS
+895 
-906 DTDSDKDTFKE
+906 
-917 SSEDTDSTSDADSDI
+917 
-932 DNDFSEDEDK
+932 
-942 SLDAPKDTAGP
+942 
-953 RRSRITIVEKD
+953 RRSRITVVEKD
-964 ESSALEI
+964 ESSALEV

-983 GDTFNYEDSDSS
+983 GDTFSYEDSDNI
-995 DEAEDVKESDEKA
+995 DEAEDAKESGNETPSEESFDEKSSD
-1008 LDEKASDKEI
+1008 DEEPDDGDT
-1018 SAKEKSDAENSNA
+1018 SDAIA
-1031 ENSNEEASDINI
+1031 A
-1043 SDEEASDK
+1043 
-1051 TVSDKEAS
+1051 
-1059 DKQSSNKEITDNE
+1059 
-1072 TSDEITSDKETPD
+1072 
-1085 DKSSADSD
+1085 
-1093 NDNTS
+1093 
-1098 SDEDSSESGDGEE
+1098 ESGDNEE
-1111 DEDVNKDKEVNKDIE
+1111 DKEVIQEEKE
-1126 NKEDKEDT
+1126 EKEDKEDE
-1134 VNSKDKEDTDD
+1134 DKLKSHDVEES
-1145 QDNDHDNDGSDDTD
+1145 DN
-1159 QRSSDSSR
+1159 
-1167 SRQNARKTVDNSHR
+1167 NSHR

-1266 DTGFSGKVAKI
+1266 DSGFSGKVAKI

-1454 KTN
+1454 

>member
-1 MDKYEYKVRAEEIKV
+1 MTLDKYEYKVRAEEIKV

-224 GKDVSDTSPN
+224 GTDVSDTSPN
-234 MINRKDL
+234 MMGRQSLSGN
-241 AGMQAGADTQTQPGA
+241 QEGAYTQSGQSVYTQPQPGI
-256 YSQPSPGVYVQPQS
+256 YTPPQQPLRQPSM
-270 GAYSQPQTPSDQP
+270 
-283 QAPLQGQTQTDLY
+283 GQTKASAY
-296 GQTQTGMYTQAQ
+296 GQPQTGMYTQQQ
-308 YSAYGE
+308 YSSYE
-314 PGVGAYSQSQSYMYG
+314 QPQMGAYSQSPSYMYG
-329 ADMPAS
+329 SDMPAE

-350 SPQERDAVEKAALE
+350 TPEERDAVEKAALE

-383 SYQYQDQTQNQNQ
+383 TGQYQNQ
-396 GYYTSDINAGDPSV
+396 GYYPSNADTGSYAAQDEYQSTYQ
-410 RSTYAGYNDQARTQN
+410 SGYQNTYAGYDDHLQLQN
-425 TGRINSYQRAPHVTE
+425 TGRVNAYQRAPHVSE
-440 PTPVNTT
+440 PIPVNTA
-447 RRQESSNFTAP
+447 RRVDDSIPSAP

-464 DTVNLQRAIAES
+464 DTVNLQKAIAES
-476 MEQIMAEEEQN
+476 MEQIMAEEEQS
-487 KAKVTVQEVFYEDA
+487 KAKATVQEVFYEDA
-501 TKEFATPDTASWTR
+501 TKEFATSDTASWTR

-528 TIRPTRKVASSHYDD
+528 TIRPTRKVATSHYDD

-556 VPENNTVEDQITGQ
+556 VPENDKVEDQITGQ

-675 DDDDILDL
+675 DDDDIMDL
-683 DNLPDDIPDKD
+683 DNLPDDIPDIES
-694 LDAETDTTNEKTDD
+694 DADTNSETDPNAESDADLENEKTDSD
-708 NKVSPADNSE
+708 LVSAADDTKPDE
-718 QDEKSDTDS
+718 QSDTESGIDSDTESDTDS
-727 DKELDK
+727 
-733 DLDKE
+733 
-738 NDSDSDGDVDAALE
+738 
-752 EVDDSKDSED
+752 
-762 LSNAE
+762 
-767 VLDTSIKTQGSEEE
+767 
-781 STDRSKEAEAKEA
+781 R
-794 EAKEVESKE
+794 
-803 EESKEKSEE
+803 
-812 APKEKSEEKSEDES
+812 
-826 IDESM
+826 
-831 DKSMD
+831 
-836 KSKDKSE
+836 
-843 VKELEES
+843 
-850 TEDLKDDSKEDSIKD
+850 
-865 SIEDPI
+865 
-871 AKESKGSD
+871 KESES
-879 RQGDFENAKAA
+879 
-890 DNLTD
+890 
-895 EIIEIIPVVDS
+895 
-906 DTDSDKDTFKE
+906 DSDKDTDSEKE
-917 SSEDTDSTSDADSDI
+917 SDKDSDKDLDTESDSDKDIEEVDHAKDQDASIKSEESADSEDTDESKDSDI
-932 DNDFSEDEDK
+932 SADLEESKEGADITEEADLTDEIKEIVSDIDADNDSEESADKDTYTDSAKNNDSDIESSLELAKESDTDEDIEEDNDQHIE
-942 SLDAPKDTAGP
+942 SDSDFDNDSDDESTNLQDDSKDKVGT
-953 RRSRITIVEKD
+953 RRGRITVVEKD
-964 ESSALEI
+964 ESSALEV

-983 GDTFNYEDSDSS
+983 GDTFGYEDSDNI
-995 DEAEDVKESDEKA
+995 DEAEDAKESGNETPSEESFDEKSSD
-1008 LDEKASDKEI
+1008 DEEPDDGDT
-1018 SAKEKSDAENSNA
+1018 SDAVAA
-1031 ENSNEEASDINI
+1031 ESGDNEE
-1043 SDEEASDK
+1043 
-1051 TVSDKEAS
+1051 DKEAI
-1059 DKQSSNKEITDNE
+1059 QEEKEE
-1072 TSDEITSDKETPD
+1072 KE
-1085 DKSSADSD
+1085 
-1093 NDNTS
+1093 
-1098 SDEDSSESGDGEE
+1098 E
-1111 DEDVNKDKEVNKDIE
+1111 
-1126 NKEDKEDT
+1126 KEDKEDE
-1134 VNSKDKEDTDD
+1134 DKLKSHDVEES
-1145 QDNDHDNDGSDDTD
+1145 DN
-1159 QRSSDSSR
+1159 
-1167 SRQNARKTVDNSHR
+1167 NSHR

-1266 DTGFSGKVAKI
+1266 NSGFSGKVAKI

-1454 KTN
+1454 

>member
-224 GKDVSDTSPN
+224 GTDVSDTSPN
-234 MINRKDL
+234 MMGRQPLSGN
-241 AGMQAGADTQTQPGA
+241 QEGAYPQSGQSVYTQPQPGIYTQPQQPLRQPSMGQTKASAYGQTQPG
-256 YSQPSPGVYVQPQS
+256 
-270 GAYSQPQTPSDQP
+270 
-283 QAPLQGQTQTDLY
+283 
-296 GQTQTGMYTQAQ
+296 MYTQQQ
-308 YSAYGE
+308 YSSYE
-314 PGVGAYSQSQSYMYG
+314 QPQMGAYSQSQSYMYG
-329 ADMPAS
+329 SDMPAE

-350 SPQERDAVEKAALE
+350 TPEERDAVEKAALE
-364 AGMPTQEQLQAYYN
+364 AGMPTKEQLQAYYN

-383 SYQYQDQTQNQNQ
+383 TGQYQNQ
-396 GYYTSDINAGDPSV
+396 GYYPSNADTGSYAAQDEYQSTYQ
-410 RSTYAGYNDQARTQN
+410 SGYQNTYAGYDDQLQLQN
-425 TGRINSYQRAPHVTE
+425 TGRVNAYQRAPHVSE
-440 PTPVNTT
+440 PIPVNTA
-447 RRQESSNFTAP
+447 RRVEDSIPSAP

-464 DTVNLQRAIAES
+464 DTVNLQKAIAES
-476 MEQIMAEEEQN
+476 MEQIMAEEEQS
-487 KAKVTVQEVFYEDA
+487 KAKATVQEVFYEDA

-528 TIRPTRKVASSHYDD
+528 TIRPTRKVATSHYDD

-556 VPENNTVEDQITGQ
+556 VPENDKVEDQITGQ

-675 DDDDILDL
+675 DDDDIMDL
-683 DNLPDDIPDKD
+683 DNLPDDIPDIESDADTNSETEPNAESDAD
-694 LDAETDTTNEKTDD
+694 LEHEKTDSD
-708 NKVSPADNSE
+708 LVSAADDTKPDE
-718 QDEKSDTDS
+718 QSDTESGIDSDTESGIDSDTESDTDS
-727 DKELDK
+727 RKE
-733 DLDKE
+733 
-738 NDSDSDGDVDAALE
+738 SDSDKDA
-752 EVDDSKDSED
+752 DSE
-762 LSNAE
+762 
-767 VLDTSIKTQGSEEE
+767 
-781 STDRSKEAEAKEA
+781 KE
-794 EAKEVESKE
+794 
-803 EESKEKSEE
+803 
-812 APKEKSEEKSEDES
+812 
-826 IDESM
+826 
-831 DKSMD
+831 
-836 KSKDKSE
+836 
-843 VKELEES
+843 
-850 TEDLKDDSKEDSIKD
+850 
-865 SIEDPI
+865 
-871 AKESKGSD
+871 
-879 RQGDFENAKAA
+879 
-890 DNLTD
+890 
-895 EIIEIIPVVDS
+895 S
-906 DTDSDKDTFKE
+906 DTDSDKDLDTDSDTE
-917 SSEDTDSTSDADSDI
+917 SDSDKDIEEVDHAKDQDASIKSEESADSEDTDESKDSDI
-932 DNDFSEDEDK
+932 SADLEESKEGADITEEADLTDEIKEIVPDIDADNDSEESADKDTYTDSAKNNDSDVESSLELAKESDTDEDIEEDNDQYIESDSDFENDSEDESKNPQDDSKDK
-942 SLDAPKDTAGP
+942 VGT
-953 RRSRITIVEKD
+953 RRSRITVVEKD
-964 ESSALEI
+964 ESSALEV

-978 VEMSL
+978 IEMSL
-983 GDTFNYEDSDSS
+983 GDTFGYEDSDNI
-995 DEAEDVKESDEKA
+995 DEAEDAKESGNETPSEESFDEKSSD
-1008 LDEKASDKEI
+1008 DEEPDDGDTSDAI
-1018 SAKEKSDAENSNA
+1018 SA
-1031 ENSNEEASDINI
+1031 
-1043 SDEEASDK
+1043 
-1051 TVSDKEAS
+1051 
-1059 DKQSSNKEITDNE
+1059 
-1072 TSDEITSDKETPD
+1072 
-1085 DKSSADSD
+1085 
-1093 NDNTS
+1093 
-1098 SDEDSSESGDGEE
+1098 ESGD
-1111 DEDVNKDKEVNKDIE
+1111 
-1126 NKEDKEDT
+1126 NKEDKE
-1134 VNSKDKEDTDD
+1134 VIQEEKEDKEDKEDED
-1145 QDNDHDNDGSDDTD
+1145 KLKSHDVEESDN
-1159 QRSSDSSR
+1159 
-1167 SRQNARKTVDNSHR
+1167 NSHR

-1266 DTGFSGKVAKI
+1266 DSGFSGKVAKI

-1454 KTN
+1454 

>member
-1 MDKYEYKVRAEEIKV
+1 MDKYEYRVRAEEIKV

-203 KSGLDGSI
+203 KNGLDGSI

-224 GKDVSDTSPN
+224 GNEISDT
-234 MINRKDL
+234 
-241 AGMQAGADTQTQPGA
+241 
-256 YSQPSPGVYVQPQS
+256 
-270 GAYSQPQTPSDQP
+270 
-283 QAPLQGQTQTDLY
+283 
-296 GQTQTGMYTQAQ
+296 
-308 YSAYGE
+308 
-314 PGVGAYSQSQSYMYG
+314 
-329 ADMPAS
+329 
-335 YAQMQ
+335 
-340 EKQPTKPFYN
+340 KQPTKPFYN
-350 SPQERDAVEKAALE
+350 SPEERNAVEQAALN
-364 AGMPTQEQLQAYYN
+364 AGMPTQQEMQAYYSSPVDARN
-378 EQAGA
+378 PSMAEMYPGYFDQANLQNTDP
-383 SYQYQDQTQNQNQ
+383 SYNGQVNLQNTNP
-396 GYYTSDINAGDPSV
+396 GYYSQQGLQNTNPSFYGQVDLQNTDPGYYGQPDLQNTNPGYYSQQDLQNTNPGYYDQQDLQNTNP
-410 RSTYAGYNDQARTQN
+410 TYAGQYTGTAQSGNQMAAYRRAPHMTEPAPVN
-425 TGRINSYQRAPHVTE
+425 TGRKTE
-440 PTPVNTT
+440 PSVPTT
-447 RRQESSNFTAP
+447 P

-464 DTVNLQRAIAES
+464 DTVNLQKAIAES
-476 MEQIMAEEEQN
+476 MEQIMAEEEKDKQG
-487 KAKVTVQEVFYEDA
+487 KGTTEVFFEDA
-501 TKEFATPDTASWTR
+501 TKEFATPDTAAWTR
-515 TDAPLNQKEEPGV
+515 TDAPIDQKEEPGV
-528 TIRPTRKVASSHYDD
+528 TIRPTRKVATSHYDD

-556 VPENNTVEDQITGQ
+556 VPETDTVEDQITGQ
-570 ISIDDIMNRIKQQQR
+570 ISIDDIMNRIKEQQQK
-585 ERQEKEV
+585 RQEEEV
-592 AKIVQDK
+592 AKRVQDK

-622 VKRELMGGNR
+622 VKREIMGGNR
-632 PKPEKN
+632 PKPERN

-652 PSTAPFVKAGE
+652 PSTEPFVKAGA
-663 EGIRRANEEKLM
+663 EGIRRATEEMIM
-675 DDDDILDL
+675 DEDD
-683 DNLPDDIPDKD
+683 
-694 LDAETDTTNEKTDD
+694 
-708 NKVSPADNSE
+708 VM
-718 QDEKSDTDS
+718 
-727 DKELDK
+727 
-733 DLDKE
+733 DLDKLVDDVPDADSEDKMEADKAEEISVEDKDTEASDE
-738 NDSDSDGDVDAALE
+738 NKELTEKDSDESGSKDE
-752 EVDDSKDSED
+752 PKDSEEQD
-762 LSNAE
+762 SKVE
-767 VLDTSIKTQGSEEE
+767 SEESDDHEDKDSREDSEE
-781 STDRSKEAEAKEA
+781 SQDLEAKD
-794 EAKEVESKE
+794 
-803 EESKEKSEE
+803 
-812 APKEKSEEKSEDES
+812 SEEKSENPEDKKKETEES
-826 IDESM
+826 EAPEEKDTKEDIKDSDDIESEE
-831 DKSMD
+831 
-836 KSKDKSE
+836 SKDQAKEDEDDSNAFNNDIKEFVVSKDSDETSE
-843 VKELEES
+843 ENLDDTSNETSSEEAVDDSDEDTDELDAELEETDE
-850 TEDLKDDSKEDSIKD
+850 TEDTGSE
-865 SIEDPI
+865 
-871 AKESKGSD
+871 AKP
-879 RQGDFENAKAA
+879 
-890 DNLTD
+890 
-895 EIIEIIPVVDS
+895 PVR
-906 DTDSDKDTFKE
+906 
-917 SSEDTDSTSDADSDI
+917 
-932 DNDFSEDEDK
+932 
-942 SLDAPKDTAGP
+942 AGK
-953 RRSRITIVEKD
+953 RRITVVEKD
-964 ESSALEI
+964 ESEALEV

-983 GDTFNYEDSDSS
+983 GDSFNYE
-995 DEAEDVKESDEKA
+995 ESDDEEKA
-1008 LDEKASDKEI
+1008 YDPASGNEI
-1018 SAKEKSDAENSNA
+1018 SETEEVDEDTVETTKADSAE
-1031 ENSNEEASDINI
+1031 EIENEE
-1043 SDEEASDK
+1043 
-1051 TVSDKEAS
+1051 
-1059 DKQSSNKEITDNE
+1059 
-1072 TSDEITSDKETPD
+1072 TS
-1085 DKSSADSD
+1085 
-1093 NDNTS
+1093 
-1098 SDEDSSESGDGEE
+1098 
-1111 DEDVNKDKEVNKDIE
+1111 
-1126 NKEDKEDT
+1126 KEDT
-1134 VNSKDKEDTDD
+1134 AREEETAKEESDTKE
-1145 QDNDHDNDGSDDTD
+1145 TEP
-1159 QRSSDSSR
+1159 
-1167 SRQNARKTVDNSHR
+1167 VDN
-1181 AGFSEGEAE
+1181 AQETGFSEGEAE

-1208 EKELFGPYI
+1208 EKDLFGPYI

-1229 IDSLNMSPAT
+1229 IDSLNMSPST

-1254 LAKGLIKSVQAG
+1254 LAKGLIKSVQANG
-1266 DTGFSGKVAKI
+1266 SGFSGKVAKI

-1283 RKSVSQVIEKLDSGA
+1283 RKSVSGVIEKLDSGA
-1298 LIIQRAADMKTDTV
+1298 LIIQRAADMKSDTV
-1312 DSLYKELTAD
+1312 ESLYKALTAD

-1344 PELSKCFNVRV
+1344 PELSDCFNVRV

-1448 ERADHK
+1448 ERVDHK
-1454 KTN
+1454 

>member
-1 MDKYEYKVRAEEIKV
+1 MDKYEYRVRAEEIKV

-203 KSGLDGSI
+203 KNGLDGSI

-224 GKDVSDTSPN
+224 GKEITE
-234 MINRKDL
+234 
-241 AGMQAGADTQTQPGA
+241 T
-256 YSQPSPGVYVQPQS
+256 
-270 GAYSQPQTPSDQP
+270 
-283 QAPLQGQTQTDLY
+283 
-296 GQTQTGMYTQAQ
+296 
-308 YSAYGE
+308 
-314 PGVGAYSQSQSYMYG
+314 
-329 ADMPAS
+329 
-335 YAQMQ
+335 
-340 EKQPTKPFYN
+340 KQPTKPFYN
-350 SPQERDAVEKAALE
+350 SPEERNAVEQAALN
-364 AGMPTQEQLQAYYN
+364 AGMPTQQEMQAYYSSPVDARN
-378 EQAGA
+378 PSMTDMYPGYFDQPNLQNTNPGYYGQQDLQNTNPGYYSQQDLQNTNPGYYSQPDLQNTNPGYYSQPDLQNTNPGYYSQPDQQNTNPGYYDQQDLQNTNPTYKGGQYTEAMQTRDQMA
-383 SYQYQDQTQNQNQ
+383 SY
-396 GYYTSDINAGDPSV
+396 
-410 RSTYAGYNDQARTQN
+410 R
-425 TGRINSYQRAPHVTE
+425 RAPHVTE
-440 PTPVNTT
+440 PAPVNTGIKPEPSVPKT
-447 RRQESSNFTAP
+447 P

-464 DTVNLQRAIAES
+464 DTVNLQKAIAES
-476 MEQIMAEEEQN
+476 MEQIMAEEEKN
-487 KAKVTVQEVFYEDA
+487 KPVKATTEVFFEDA
-501 TKEFATPDTASWTR
+501 TKEFVTPDTAAWTR
-515 TDAPLNQKEEPGV
+515 TDAPLDQKEEPGV
-528 TIRPTRKVASSHYDD
+528 TIRPTRKVATSHYDD
-543 ILKQDYDG
+543 ILKQDTDG

-556 VPENNTVEDQITGQ
+556 VPEADTVEDQITGQ

-585 ERQEKEV
+585 QRQEEEV
-592 AKIVQDK
+592 AKRVQDK

-632 PKPEKN
+632 PKPERN

-652 PSTAPFVKAGE
+652 PSTEPFVKAGA
-663 EGIRRANEEKLM
+663 EGIRRANEEKIM
-675 DDDDILDL
+675 DEDDVMDL
-683 DNLPDDIPDKD
+683 DKLVDDIPDADSDDKTNDKAEDISVKEKD
-694 LDAETDTTNEKTDD
+694 SVAADSSEEIKEKDSD
-708 NKVSPADNSE
+708 ESE
-718 QDEKSDTDS
+718 SKDESEKSDAAD
-727 DKELDK
+727 EL
-733 DLDKE
+733 
-738 NDSDSDGDVDAALE
+738 
-752 EVDDSKDSED
+752 DSED
-762 LSNAE
+762 IE
-767 VLDTSIKTQGSEEE
+767 DE
-781 STDRSKEAEAKEA
+781 SSKDESKESGNSDDDL
-794 EAKEVESKE
+794 EVESE
-803 EESKEKSEE
+803 DSEVSENEDSENRSDESKDVD
-812 APKEKSEEKSEDES
+812 SEEKSEES
-826 IDESM
+826 EAKDPDDHSDSEE
-831 DKSMD
+831 
-836 KSKDKSE
+836 SKDQ
-843 VKELEES
+843 
-850 TEDLKDDSKEDSIKD
+850 TEDTEDSAAYNNDIK
-865 SIEDPI
+865 
-871 AKESKGSD
+871 
-879 RQGDFENAKAA
+879 
-890 DNLTD
+890 
-895 EIIEIIPVVDS
+895 EIVD
-906 DTDSDKDTFKE
+906 FKE
-917 SSEDTDSTSDADSDI
+917 SDDLNSEESEEVEDDEPEGDEVEPESEESED
-932 DNDFSEDEDK
+932 SESENE
-942 SLDAPKDTAGP
+942 APV
-953 RRSRITIVEKD
+953 RSGKRRITVVERD
-964 ESSALEI
+964 DSEALEV

-983 GDTFNYEDSDSS
+983 GESFDYETEDDTEDKAEEDTDKESSEETKADESDIE
-995 DEAEDVKESDEKA
+995 DEASKDNEVEDAD
-1008 LDEKASDKEI
+1008 ASE
-1018 SAKEKSDAENSNA
+1018 EKSDEDLEDETPIEETSK
-1031 ENSNEEASDINI
+1031 EDSEEANT
-1043 SDEEASDK
+1043 EETD
-1051 TVSDKEAS
+1051 TKE
-1059 DKQSSNKEITDNE
+1059 
-1072 TSDEITSDKETPD
+1072 
-1085 DKSSADSD
+1085 
-1093 NDNTS
+1093 
-1098 SDEDSSESGDGEE
+1098 SEPEQ
-1111 DEDVNKDKEVNKDIE
+1111 KP
-1126 NKEDKEDT
+1126 
-1134 VNSKDKEDTDD
+1134 
-1145 QDNDHDNDGSDDTD
+1145 
-1159 QRSSDSSR
+1159 
-1167 SRQNARKTVDNSHR
+1167 VDNAQE

-1208 EKELFGPYI
+1208 EKDLFGPYI

-1229 IDSLNMSPAT
+1229 IDSLNMSPST

-1254 LAKGLIKSVQAG
+1254 LAKGLIKSVQANG
-1266 DTGFSGKVAKI
+1266 SGFSGKVAKI

-1283 RKSVSQVIEKLDSGA
+1283 RKSVSSVIEKLDSGA
-1298 LIIQRAADMKTDTV
+1298 LIIQRAADMKSDTV
-1312 DSLYKELTAD
+1312 ESLYKELTAD

-1344 PELSKCFNVRV
+1344 PELSGCFNVRV

-1448 ERADHK
+1448 ERVDHK
-1454 KTN
+1454 

>member
-1 MDKYEYKVRAEEIKV
+1 MTLDKYEYKVRAEEIKV

-224 GKDVSDTSPN
+224 GTDVSDTSPN
-234 MINRKDL
+234 MMGRQPLSGN
-241 AGMQAGADTQTQPGA
+241 QEGAYPQSGQSVYTQPQPGIYTQPQQPLRQPSMGQTKASAYGQTQPG
-256 YSQPSPGVYVQPQS
+256 
-270 GAYSQPQTPSDQP
+270 
-283 QAPLQGQTQTDLY
+283 
-296 GQTQTGMYTQAQ
+296 MYTQQQ
-308 YSAYGE
+308 YSSYE
-314 PGVGAYSQSQSYMYG
+314 QPQMGAYSQSQSYMYG
-329 ADMPAS
+329 SDMPAE

-350 SPQERDAVEKAALE
+350 TPEERDAVEKAALE
-364 AGMPTQEQLQAYYN
+364 AGMPTKEQLQAYYN

-383 SYQYQDQTQNQNQ
+383 TGQYQNQ
-396 GYYTSDINAGDPSV
+396 GYYPSNADTGSYAAQDEYQSTYQ
-410 RSTYAGYNDQARTQN
+410 SGYQNTYAGYDDQLQLQN
-425 TGRINSYQRAPHVTE
+425 TGRVNAYQRAPHVSE
-440 PTPVNTT
+440 PIPVNTA
-447 RRQESSNFTAP
+447 RRVEDSIPSAP

-464 DTVNLQRAIAES
+464 DTVNLQKAIAES
-476 MEQIMAEEEQN
+476 MEQIMAEEEQS
-487 KAKVTVQEVFYEDA
+487 KAKATVQEVFYEDA

-528 TIRPTRKVASSHYDD
+528 TIRPTRKVATSHYDD

-556 VPENNTVEDQITGQ
+556 VPENDKVEDQITGQ

-675 DDDDILDL
+675 DDDDIMDL
-683 DNLPDDIPDKD
+683 DNLPDDIPDIESDADTNSETEPNAESDAD
-694 LDAETDTTNEKTDD
+694 LEHEKTDSD
-708 NKVSPADNSE
+708 LVSAADDTKPDE
-718 QDEKSDTDS
+718 QSDTESGIDSDTESGIDSDTESDTDS
-727 DKELDK
+727 RKE
-733 DLDKE
+733 
-738 NDSDSDGDVDAALE
+738 SDSDKDA
-752 EVDDSKDSED
+752 DSE
-762 LSNAE
+762 
-767 VLDTSIKTQGSEEE
+767 
-781 STDRSKEAEAKEA
+781 KE
-794 EAKEVESKE
+794 
-803 EESKEKSEE
+803 
-812 APKEKSEEKSEDES
+812 
-826 IDESM
+826 
-831 DKSMD
+831 
-836 KSKDKSE
+836 
-843 VKELEES
+843 
-850 TEDLKDDSKEDSIKD
+850 
-865 SIEDPI
+865 
-871 AKESKGSD
+871 
-879 RQGDFENAKAA
+879 
-890 DNLTD
+890 
-895 EIIEIIPVVDS
+895 S
-906 DTDSDKDTFKE
+906 DTDSDKDLDTDSDTE
-917 SSEDTDSTSDADSDI
+917 SDSDKDIEEVDHAKDQDASIKSEESADSEDTDESKDSDI
-932 DNDFSEDEDK
+932 SADLEESKEGADITEEADLTDEIKEIVPDIDADNDSEESADKDTYTDSAKNNDSDVESSLELAKESDTDEDIEEDNDQYIESDSDFENDSEDESKNPQDDSKDK
-942 SLDAPKDTAGP
+942 VGT
-953 RRSRITIVEKD
+953 RRSRITVVEKD
-964 ESSALEI
+964 ESSALEV

-978 VEMSL
+978 IEMSL
-983 GDTFNYEDSDSS
+983 GDTFGYEDSDNI
-995 DEAEDVKESDEKA
+995 DEAEDAKESGNETPSEESFDEKSSD
-1008 LDEKASDKEI
+1008 DEEPDDGDTSDAI
-1018 SAKEKSDAENSNA
+1018 SA
-1031 ENSNEEASDINI
+1031 
-1043 SDEEASDK
+1043 
-1051 TVSDKEAS
+1051 
-1059 DKQSSNKEITDNE
+1059 
-1072 TSDEITSDKETPD
+1072 
-1085 DKSSADSD
+1085 
-1093 NDNTS
+1093 
-1098 SDEDSSESGDGEE
+1098 ESGD
-1111 DEDVNKDKEVNKDIE
+1111 
-1126 NKEDKEDT
+1126 NKEDKE
-1134 VNSKDKEDTDD
+1134 VIQEEKEDKEDKEDED
-1145 QDNDHDNDGSDDTD
+1145 KLKSHDVEESDN
-1159 QRSSDSSR
+1159 
-1167 SRQNARKTVDNSHR
+1167 NSHR

-1266 DTGFSGKVAKI
+1266 DSGFSGKVAKI

-1454 KTN
+1454 

>member
-1 MDKYEYKVRAEEIKV
+1 MDKYEYRVRAEEIKV

-203 KSGLDGSI
+203 KNGLDGSI

-224 GKDVSDTSPN
+224 GNEISDT
-234 MINRKDL
+234 
-241 AGMQAGADTQTQPGA
+241 
-256 YSQPSPGVYVQPQS
+256 
-270 GAYSQPQTPSDQP
+270 
-283 QAPLQGQTQTDLY
+283 
-296 GQTQTGMYTQAQ
+296 
-308 YSAYGE
+308 
-314 PGVGAYSQSQSYMYG
+314 
-329 ADMPAS
+329 
-335 YAQMQ
+335 
-340 EKQPTKPFYN
+340 KQPTKPFYN
-350 SPQERDAVEKAALE
+350 SPEERNAVEQAALN
-364 AGMPTQEQLQAYYN
+364 AGMPTQQEMQAYYSSPVDARN
-378 EQAGA
+378 PSMAEMYPGYFDQANLQNTDP
-383 SYQYQDQTQNQNQ
+383 SYNGQVNLQNTNPGYFSQQGLQNTNPSFYGQ
-396 GYYTSDINAGDPSV
+396 VDLQNTDPGYYGQPDLQNTNPGYYSQQNLQNTNPGYYDQQDLQNTNP
-410 RSTYAGYNDQARTQN
+410 TYAGQYTGTAQSGNQMAAYRRAPHMTEPAPVN
-425 TGRINSYQRAPHVTE
+425 TGRKTE
-440 PTPVNTT
+440 PSVPTT
-447 RRQESSNFTAP
+447 P

-464 DTVNLQRAIAES
+464 DTVNLQKAIAES
-476 MEQIMAEEEQN
+476 MEQIMAEEEKDKQG
-487 KAKVTVQEVFYEDA
+487 KGTTEVFFEDA
-501 TKEFATPDTASWTR
+501 TKEFATPDTAAWTR
-515 TDAPLNQKEEPGV
+515 TDAPIDQKEEPGV
-528 TIRPTRKVASSHYDD
+528 TIRPTRKVATSHYDD

-556 VPENNTVEDQITGQ
+556 VPETDTVEDQITGQ
-570 ISIDDIMNRIKQQQR
+570 ISIDDIMNRIKEQQQK
-585 ERQEKEV
+585 RQEEEV
-592 AKIVQDK
+592 AKRVQDK

-622 VKRELMGGNR
+622 VKREIMGGNR
-632 PKPEKN
+632 PKPERN

-643 LSHAGNVVR
+643 LSHAGNIVR
-652 PSTAPFVKAGE
+652 PSTEPFVKAGA
-663 EGIRRANEEKLM
+663 EGIRRATEEMIM
-675 DDDDILDL
+675 DEDD
-683 DNLPDDIPDKD
+683 
-694 LDAETDTTNEKTDD
+694 
-708 NKVSPADNSE
+708 VM
-718 QDEKSDTDS
+718 
-727 DKELDK
+727 
-733 DLDKE
+733 DLDKLVDDVPDADSEDKKEADKAEEISVEDKDTEASDE
-738 NDSDSDGDVDAALE
+738 NKELTEKDSDESGSKDE
-752 EVDDSKDSED
+752 PKDSEEQD
-762 LSNAE
+762 SKVE
-767 VLDTSIKTQGSEEE
+767 SEESDDHEDKDSIEDSEE
-781 STDRSKEAEAKEA
+781 SQDLEAKD
-794 EAKEVESKE
+794 
-803 EESKEKSEE
+803 
-812 APKEKSEEKSEDES
+812 SEEKSENPEDKKKETEES
-826 IDESM
+826 EAPEEKDTKEDIKDSDDIESEE
-831 DKSMD
+831 
-836 KSKDKSE
+836 SKDQTKEDEDDSNAFNNDIKEFVVSKDSDETSE
-843 VKELEES
+843 ENLDDTSNETSSEEAVDDSDEDTDELDAELEETDE
-850 TEDLKDDSKEDSIKD
+850 TEDTGSE
-865 SIEDPI
+865 
-871 AKESKGSD
+871 AKP
-879 RQGDFENAKAA
+879 
-890 DNLTD
+890 
-895 EIIEIIPVVDS
+895 PVR
-906 DTDSDKDTFKE
+906 
-917 SSEDTDSTSDADSDI
+917 
-932 DNDFSEDEDK
+932 
-942 SLDAPKDTAGP
+942 AGK
-953 RRSRITIVEKD
+953 RRITVVEKD
-964 ESSALEI
+964 ESEALEV

-983 GDTFNYEDSDSS
+983 GDSFNYEESD
-995 DEAEDVKESDEKA
+995 DEEKADDPASGNEISETEDVDEDTVETTKA
-1008 LDEKASDKEI
+1008 DSAEEI
-1018 SAKEKSDAENSNA
+1018 E
-1031 ENSNEEASDINI
+1031 NEE
-1043 SDEEASDK
+1043 
-1051 TVSDKEAS
+1051 
-1059 DKQSSNKEITDNE
+1059 
-1072 TSDEITSDKETPD
+1072 TS
-1085 DKSSADSD
+1085 
-1093 NDNTS
+1093 
-1098 SDEDSSESGDGEE
+1098 
-1111 DEDVNKDKEVNKDIE
+1111 
-1126 NKEDKEDT
+1126 KEDT
-1134 VNSKDKEDTDD
+1134 AREEETAKEESDTKE
-1145 QDNDHDNDGSDDTD
+1145 TEP
-1159 QRSSDSSR
+1159 
-1167 SRQNARKTVDNSHR
+1167 VDN
-1181 AGFSEGEAE
+1181 AQETGFSEGEAE

-1208 EKELFGPYI
+1208 EKDLFGPYI

-1229 IDSLNMSPAT
+1229 IDSLNMSPST

-1254 LAKGLIKSVQAG
+1254 LAKGLIKSVQANG
-1266 DTGFSGKVAKI
+1266 SGFSGKVAKI

-1283 RKSVSQVIEKLDSGA
+1283 RKSVSGVIEKLDSGA
-1298 LIIQRAADMKTDTV
+1298 LIIQRAADMKSDTV
-1312 DSLYKELTAD
+1312 ESLYKALTAD

-1344 PELSKCFNVRV
+1344 PELSDCFNVRV

-1448 ERADHK
+1448 ERVDHK
-1454 KTN
+1454 

>member
-1 MDKYEYKVRAEEIKV
+1 MDKYEYRVRAEEIKV

-203 KSGLDGSI
+203 KNGLDGSI

-224 GKDVSDTSPN
+224 GNDVSET
-234 MINRKDL
+234 
-241 AGMQAGADTQTQPGA
+241 
-256 YSQPSPGVYVQPQS
+256 
-270 GAYSQPQTPSDQP
+270 
-283 QAPLQGQTQTDLY
+283 
-296 GQTQTGMYTQAQ
+296 
-308 YSAYGE
+308 
-314 PGVGAYSQSQSYMYG
+314 
-329 ADMPAS
+329 
-335 YAQMQ
+335 
-340 EKQPTKPFYN
+340 KQPTKPFYN
-350 SPQERDAVEKAALE
+350 SPEEREAVEKAALD
-364 AGMPTQEQLQAYYN
+364 AGMPSRQQMQMYYGRQGATDNAKKMQDQYASPLDARNPSVADLYPSYSDKPDLENTNPGYYSQEDLSKMNSGYYN
-378 EQAGA
+378 Q
-383 SYQYQDQTQNQNQ
+383 QDLYNTN
-396 GYYTSDINAGDPSV
+396 P
-410 RSTYAGYNDQARTQN
+410 GYNDQQDLYN
-425 TGRINSYQRAPHVTE
+425 TNPGYNGQEDLYNTNPGYYGQEDLYNTNPGYYGQSGSYNTNPGSYGQEDLHNTNPGYYAQHSLDNTDPGYFGQAPSKGTASYEDPVDQYTKAMPSREQISSYQRAPRMAE
-440 PTPVNTT
+440 PAPVNAP
-447 RRQESSNFTAP
+447 RNIESSNPKTP

-464 DTVNLQRAIAES
+464 DTVNLQKAIAES
-476 MEQIMAEEEQN
+476 MEQIMAEEERN
-487 KAKVTVQEVFYEDA
+487 KPVKAVSEVFYEDA
-501 TKEFATPDTASWTR
+501 TREVVTQETATWTR
-515 TDAPLNQKEEPGV
+515 TDAPVNQKEEPGV
-528 TIRPTRKVASSHYDD
+528 TIRPTRKVATSHYDD

-556 VPENNTVEDQITGQ
+556 VPETDTVEDQITGQ

-585 ERQEKEV
+585 QRQEEEV
-592 AKIVQDK
+592 AKRVQDK

-643 LSHAGNVVR
+643 LSHAGNVIK
-652 PSTAPFVKAGE
+652 PSTEPFVKAGA
-663 EGIRRANEEKLM
+663 EGIKRANEEMLM
-675 DDDDILDL
+675 DEDDVMDF
-683 DNLPDDIPDKD
+683 DK
-694 LDAETDTTNEKTDD
+694 
-708 NKVSPADNSE
+708 
-718 QDEKSDTDS
+718 
-727 DKELDK
+727 
-733 DLDKE
+733 
-738 NDSDSDGDVDAALE
+738 LE
-752 EVDDSKDSED
+752 D
-762 LSNAE
+762 
-767 VLDTSIKTQGSEEE
+767 
-781 STDRSKEAEAKEA
+781 
-794 EAKEVESKE
+794 
-803 EESKEKSEE
+803 
-812 APKEKSEEKSEDES
+812 
-826 IDESM
+826 
-831 DKSMD
+831 
-836 KSKDKSE
+836 
-843 VKELEES
+843 
-850 TEDLKDDSKEDSIKD
+850 DDSKEADSSVEASASDKALSD
-865 SIEDPI
+865 EDN
-871 AKESKGSD
+871 KGSD
-879 RQGDFENAKAA
+879 DAAKFESSNKSDILDEAEDKQEALNNDIKEIVA
-890 DNLTD
+890 DTD
-895 EIIEIIPVVDS
+895 SSDETSDINEFDLELGQEEPDEEDDESEEDIDTEEPDVEDDKFEEADAEESDEEDADSVEDDTEDSDSEEANTVDS
-906 DTDSDKDTFKE
+906 DTEASDQETSDKEETSKEDAFK
-917 SSEDTDSTSDADSDI
+917 DGTDLPLE
-932 DNDFSEDEDK
+932 NLK
-942 SLDAPKDTAGP
+942 SAK
-953 RRSRITIVEKD
+953 RKITIVEKD

-983 GDTFNYEDSDSS
+983 GETFNYDETDNSEDESKEDPGEDSYKASS
-995 DEAEDVKESDEKA
+995 EESSKGTETSSEESSKNTEAPSEDVRESVPETESDNTKVNNA
-1008 LDEKASDKEI
+1008 Q
-1018 SAKEKSDAENSNA
+1018 DAG
-1031 ENSNEEASDINI
+1031 
-1043 SDEEASDK
+1043 
-1051 TVSDKEAS
+1051 
-1059 DKQSSNKEITDNE
+1059 
-1072 TSDEITSDKETPD
+1072 P
-1085 DKSSADSD
+1085 
-1093 NDNTS
+1093 
-1098 SDEDSSESGDGEE
+1098 
-1111 DEDVNKDKEVNKDIE
+1111 
-1126 NKEDKEDT
+1126 
-1134 VNSKDKEDTDD
+1134 
-1145 QDNDHDNDGSDDTD
+1145 
-1159 QRSSDSSR
+1159 
-1167 SRQNARKTVDNSHR
+1167 
-1181 AGFSEGEAE
+1181 SEGEAE

-1254 LAKGLIKSVQAG
+1254 LAKGLIKSVQASG
-1266 DTGFSGKVAKI
+1266 SGFSGKVAKI

-1283 RKSVSQVIEKLDSGA
+1283 RKNVSTVIEKLDSGA

-1312 DSLYKELTAD
+1312 ESLYKELTAD

-1344 PELSKCFNVRV
+1344 PELSGCFNVRV

-1448 ERADHK
+1448 EKVDHK
-1454 KTN
+1454 

>member
-224 GKDVSDTSPN
+224 GTDVSDTSPN
-234 MINRKDL
+234 MMGRQPLSGN
-241 AGMQAGADTQTQPGA
+241 QEGAYTQSGQSVYTQPQPGI
-256 YSQPSPGVYVQPQS
+256 YTQPQQPLRQPSI
-270 GAYSQPQTPSDQP
+270 
-283 QAPLQGQTQTDLY
+283 GQTKASAY
-296 GQTQTGMYTQAQ
+296 GQPQTGMYTQQQ
-308 YSAYGE
+308 YSSYE
-314 PGVGAYSQSQSYMYG
+314 QPQMGAYSQSPSYMYG
-329 ADMPAS
+329 SDMPAE

-350 SPQERDAVEKAALE
+350 TPEERDAVEKAALE
-364 AGMPTQEQLQAYYN
+364 AGMPTKEQLQAYYN

-383 SYQYQDQTQNQNQ
+383 TGQYQNQDYYPSNADTGSYAALDEYQSTYQSGYQN
-396 GYYTSDINAGDPSV
+396 
-410 RSTYAGYNDQARTQN
+410 TYAGYNDQLQLQN
-425 TGRINSYQRAPHVTE
+425 TGRVNAYQRAPHVSE
-440 PTPVNTT
+440 PIPVNTA
-447 RRQESSNFTAP
+447 RRVEDSIPSAP

-464 DTVNLQRAIAES
+464 DTVNLQKAIAES
-476 MEQIMAEEEQN
+476 MEQIMAEEEQS
-487 KAKVTVQEVFYEDA
+487 KAKATVQEVFYEDA

-528 TIRPTRKVASSHYDD
+528 TIRPTRKVATSHYDD

-556 VPENNTVEDQITGQ
+556 VPENDKVEDQITGQ

-675 DDDDILDL
+675 DDDDIMDL
-683 DNLPDDIPDKD
+683 DNLPDDIPDIES
-694 LDAETDTTNEKTDD
+694 DADTNSETDPTAESDADLENEKTDSD
-708 NKVSPADNSE
+708 LVSAADDTKPDE
-718 QDEKSDTDS
+718 QSDTESGIDSDTESGIDSDTESGIDSDTEADTDS
-727 DKELDK
+727 RKES
-733 DLDKE
+733 E
-738 NDSDSDGDVDAALE
+738 SDSDKDA
-752 EVDDSKDSED
+752 DSE
-762 LSNAE
+762 
-767 VLDTSIKTQGSEEE
+767 
-781 STDRSKEAEAKEA
+781 KE
-794 EAKEVESKE
+794 
-803 EESKEKSEE
+803 
-812 APKEKSEEKSEDES
+812 
-826 IDESM
+826 
-831 DKSMD
+831 
-836 KSKDKSE
+836 
-843 VKELEES
+843 
-850 TEDLKDDSKEDSIKD
+850 
-865 SIEDPI
+865 
-871 AKESKGSD
+871 
-879 RQGDFENAKAA
+879 
-890 DNLTD
+890 
-895 EIIEIIPVVDS
+895 S
-906 DTDSDKDTFKE
+906 DTDSDKDSDKDLDKDLDKDIEEVDHAKDQDASIKSEE
-917 SSEDTDSTSDADSDI
+917 SADSEDTDESKDSYISADLEESKEGADITEEADLTDEIKEIVSDIGADNDSEESADKDTYTDSVKNNDSDI
-932 DNDFSEDEDK
+932 ESSLELAKESDTDEDIEEDIEEDNDQHIESDSDFDNDSDDESTNLQDDSKDK
-942 SLDAPKDTAGP
+942 VGT
-953 RRSRITIVEKD
+953 RRGRITVVEKD
-964 ESSALEI
+964 ESSALEV

-983 GDTFNYEDSDSS
+983 GDTFGYEDSDNI
-995 DEAEDVKESDEKA
+995 DEAEDAKESGNETPS
-1008 LDEKASDKEI
+1008 EESFG
-1018 SAKEKSDAENSNA
+1018 EKSSDDEEPDDGDTSDAVAA
-1031 ENSNEEASDINI
+1031 ESGDNEE
-1043 SDEEASDK
+1043 
-1051 TVSDKEAS
+1051 DKEA
-1059 DKQSSNKEITDNE
+1059 DQ
-1072 TSDEITSDKETPD
+1072 
-1085 DKSSADSD
+1085 
-1093 NDNTS
+1093 
-1098 SDEDSSESGDGEE
+1098 EE
-1111 DEDVNKDKEVNKDIE
+1111 
-1126 NKEDKEDT
+1126 KEDKED
-1134 VNSKDKEDTDD
+1134 KEDEDKLKSHD
-1145 QDNDHDNDGSDDTD
+1145 VEESDN
-1159 QRSSDSSR
+1159 
-1167 SRQNARKTVDNSHR
+1167 NSHR

-1266 DTGFSGKVAKI
+1266 DSGFSGKVAKI

-1454 KTN
+1454 

>member
-1 MDKYEYKVRAEEIKV
+1 MDKYEYRVRAEEIKV

-203 KSGLDGSI
+203 KNGLDGSI

-224 GKDVSDTSPN
+224 GKEITE
-234 MINRKDL
+234 
-241 AGMQAGADTQTQPGA
+241 T
-256 YSQPSPGVYVQPQS
+256 
-270 GAYSQPQTPSDQP
+270 
-283 QAPLQGQTQTDLY
+283 
-296 GQTQTGMYTQAQ
+296 
-308 YSAYGE
+308 
-314 PGVGAYSQSQSYMYG
+314 
-329 ADMPAS
+329 
-335 YAQMQ
+335 
-340 EKQPTKPFYN
+340 KQPTKPFYN
-350 SPQERDAVEKAALE
+350 SPEERNAVEQAALN
-364 AGMPTQEQLQAYYN
+364 AGMPTQQEMQAYYSSPVDARN
-378 EQAGA
+378 PSMTDMYPGYFDQTDQQNTNPGYYGQTDQQNTNPGYYSQPDFQNTNPGYYSQTDLQNTNPGYYSQPDLQNTNLGYYSQPDQQNTNPGYYDQQDLQNTNPTYKGLGGQYTEAMQTRDQMA
-383 SYQYQDQTQNQNQ
+383 SY
-396 GYYTSDINAGDPSV
+396 
-410 RSTYAGYNDQARTQN
+410 R
-425 TGRINSYQRAPHVTE
+425 RAPHVTE
-440 PTPVNTT
+440 PASVNTGIKPEPSVPKT
-447 RRQESSNFTAP
+447 P

-464 DTVNLQRAIAES
+464 DTVNLQKAIAES
-476 MEQIMAEEEQN
+476 MEQIMAEEEKN
-487 KAKVTVQEVFYEDA
+487 KPVTATTEVFFEDA
-501 TKEFATPDTASWTR
+501 TKEFVTPDTAAWTR
-515 TDAPLNQKEEPGV
+515 TDAPLDQKEEPGV
-528 TIRPTRKVASSHYDD
+528 TIRPTRKVATSHYDD
-543 ILKQDYDG
+543 ILKQDTDG

-556 VPENNTVEDQITGQ
+556 VPEADTVEDQITGQ

-585 ERQEKEV
+585 QRQEEEV
-592 AKIVQDK
+592 AKRVQDK

-632 PKPEKN
+632 PKPERN

-652 PSTAPFVKAGE
+652 PSTEPFVKAGA
-663 EGIRRANEEKLM
+663 EGIRRANEEKIM
-675 DDDDILDL
+675 DEDDVMDL
-683 DNLPDDIPDKD
+683 DKLVDDMPDADSDDKAEDISVKEKD
-694 LDAETDTTNEKTDD
+694 SDAADSSDEIKEKDSDDTESKDET
-708 NKVSPADNSE
+708 
-718 QDEKSDTDS
+718 EKSDAAE
-727 DKELDK
+727 EL
-733 DLDKE
+733 
-738 NDSDSDGDVDAALE
+738 NDSKEQESEDESE
-752 EVDDSKDSED
+752 ESRNSEDDS
-762 LSNAE
+762 
-767 VLDTSIKTQGSEEE
+767 
-781 STDRSKEAEAKEA
+781 
-794 EAKEVESKE
+794 EVESKE
-803 EESKEKSEE
+803 SVKSDDDSKADSEDSEVSENEDSENRSDESKDADSEKKVEESEAKDSDDHSDSEESKDQTEDTEDSAAYNNDIKEIVDFKESDDLNSEESKEVEDDEPEPEGDEVESEAEESEDSESESE
-812 APKEKSEEKSEDES
+812 APVRPGRRRITVVE
-826 IDESM
+826 
-831 DKSMD
+831 
-836 KSKDKSE
+836 
-843 VKELEES
+843 
-850 TEDLKDDSKEDSIKD
+850 KDDSE
-865 SIEDPI
+865 
-871 AKESKGSD
+871 
-879 RQGDFENAKAA
+879 
-890 DNLTD
+890 
-895 EIIEIIPVVDS
+895 
-906 DTDSDKDTFKE
+906 
-917 SSEDTDSTSDADSDI
+917 
-932 DNDFSEDEDK
+932 
-942 SLDAPKDTAGP
+942 
-953 RRSRITIVEKD
+953 
-964 ESSALEI
+964 ALEV

-983 GDTFNYEDSDSS
+983 GESFDYETEDDTEDKAEEDTDKENTDKESSEETKDEKTKADESDIE
-995 DEAEDVKESDEKA
+995 DEASKDNEVEDAD
-1008 LDEKASDKEI
+1008 ASE
-1018 SAKEKSDAENSNA
+1018 
-1031 ENSNEEASDINI
+1031 
-1043 SDEEASDK
+1043 
-1051 TVSDKEAS
+1051 
-1059 DKQSSNKEITDNE
+1059 E
-1072 TSDEITSDKETPD
+1072 TSDTDIKDETPIEETS
-1085 DKSSADSD
+1085 KEGTEET
-1093 NDNTS
+1093 NTEETNTEET
-1098 SDEDSSESGDGEE
+1098 DTKESEPEQ
-1111 DEDVNKDKEVNKDIE
+1111 KP
-1126 NKEDKEDT
+1126 
-1134 VNSKDKEDTDD
+1134 
-1145 QDNDHDNDGSDDTD
+1145 
-1159 QRSSDSSR
+1159 
-1167 SRQNARKTVDNSHR
+1167 VDN
-1181 AGFSEGEAE
+1181 AQETGFSEGEAE

-1208 EKELFGPYI
+1208 EKDLFGPYI

-1229 IDSLNMSPAT
+1229 IDSLNMSPST

-1254 LAKGLIKSVQAG
+1254 LAKGLIKSVQANG
-1266 DTGFSGKVAKI
+1266 SGFSGKVAKI

-1283 RKSVSQVIEKLDSGA
+1283 RKSVSSVIEKLDSGA
-1298 LIIQRAADMKTDTV
+1298 LIIQRAADMKSDTV
-1312 DSLYKELTAD
+1312 ESLYKELTAD

-1344 PELSKCFNVRV
+1344 PELSGCFNVRV

-1448 ERADHK
+1448 ERVDHK
-1454 KTN
+1454 

>member
-1 MDKYEYKVRAEEIKV
+1 MTLDKYEYKVRAEEIKV

-224 GKDVSDTSPN
+224 GTDVSDTSPN
-234 MINRKDL
+234 MMGRQSLSGN
-241 AGMQAGADTQTQPGA
+241 QEGAYTQSGQSVYTQPQPGI
-256 YSQPSPGVYVQPQS
+256 YTPPQQPLRQPSM
-270 GAYSQPQTPSDQP
+270 
-283 QAPLQGQTQTDLY
+283 GQTKASAY
-296 GQTQTGMYTQAQ
+296 GQPQTGMYTQQQ
-308 YSAYGE
+308 YSSYE
-314 PGVGAYSQSQSYMYG
+314 QPQMGAYSQSPSYMYG
-329 ADMPAS
+329 SDMPAE

-350 SPQERDAVEKAALE
+350 TPEERDAVEKAALE
-364 AGMPTQEQLQAYYN
+364 AGMPTKEQLQAYYN

-383 SYQYQDQTQNQNQ
+383 TGQYQNQ
-396 GYYTSDINAGDPSV
+396 GYYPSNADTGSYAALDEYQSTYQ
-410 RSTYAGYNDQARTQN
+410 SGYQNTYAGYDDQLQLQN
-425 TGRINSYQRAPHVTE
+425 TGRVNAYQRAPHVSE
-440 PTPVNTT
+440 PIPVNTA
-447 RRQESSNFTAP
+447 RRVDDSIPSAP

-464 DTVNLQRAIAES
+464 DTVNLQKAIAES
-476 MEQIMAEEEQN
+476 MEQIMAEEEQS
-487 KAKVTVQEVFYEDA
+487 KAKATVQEVFYEDA

-528 TIRPTRKVASSHYDD
+528 TIRPTRKVATSHYDD

-556 VPENNTVEDQITGQ
+556 VPENDKVEDQITGQ

-675 DDDDILDL
+675 DDDDIMDL
-683 DNLPDDIPDKD
+683 DNLPDDIPDIES
-694 LDAETDTTNEKTDD
+694 DADTNSETDPNAESDADLENEKTDSD
-708 NKVSPADNSE
+708 LVSVADDTKPDE
-718 QDEKSDTDS
+718 QSDTESDIDSDTESDTDS
-727 DKELDK
+727 RKESDSDKDTDSEKESDKDSDK
-733 DLDKE
+733 DLDKDSDTE
-738 NDSDSDGDVDAALE
+738 SDSDKDIEEVDHAKDQDASIKSEESADSEDTDESKDSDISADLEESKEGADITEEADLTDEIKEIVPDIDADNDSEESADKDTYTDSSKNNDSDIESSLELAKESDTDEDIE
-752 EVDDSKDSED
+752 EDNDQHIESDSDFDNDSDDESTNLQDDSKDK
-762 LSNAE
+762 
-767 VLDTSIKTQGSEEE
+767 VGT
-781 STDRSKEAEAKEA
+781 
-794 EAKEVESKE
+794 
-803 EESKEKSEE
+803 
-812 APKEKSEEKSEDES
+812 
-826 IDESM
+826 
-831 DKSMD
+831 
-836 KSKDKSE
+836 
-843 VKELEES
+843 
-850 TEDLKDDSKEDSIKD
+850 
-865 SIEDPI
+865 
-871 AKESKGSD
+871 
-879 RQGDFENAKAA
+879 
-890 DNLTD
+890 
-895 EIIEIIPVVDS
+895 
-906 DTDSDKDTFKE
+906 
-917 SSEDTDSTSDADSDI
+917 
-932 DNDFSEDEDK
+932 
-942 SLDAPKDTAGP
+942 
-953 RRSRITIVEKD
+953 RRGRITVVEKD
-964 ESSALEI
+964 ESSALEV

-983 GDTFNYEDSDSS
+983 GDTFGYEDSDNI
-995 DEAEDVKESDEKA
+995 DEAEDAKESGNETPSEESFDEKSSD
-1008 LDEKASDKEI
+1008 DEEPDDGDT
-1018 SAKEKSDAENSNA
+1018 SDAVA
-1031 ENSNEEASDINI
+1031 A
-1043 SDEEASDK
+1043 
-1051 TVSDKEAS
+1051 
-1059 DKQSSNKEITDNE
+1059 
-1072 TSDEITSDKETPD
+1072 
-1085 DKSSADSD
+1085 
-1093 NDNTS
+1093 
-1098 SDEDSSESGDGEE
+1098 ESGDNEE
-1111 DEDVNKDKEVNKDIE
+1111 DKEVIQED
-1126 NKEDKEDT
+1126 KEDKED
-1134 VNSKDKEDTDD
+1134 KEDEDKLKSHD
-1145 QDNDHDNDGSDDTD
+1145 VEESDN
-1159 QRSSDSSR
+1159 
-1167 SRQNARKTVDNSHR
+1167 NSHR

-1266 DTGFSGKVAKI
+1266 DSGFSGKVAKI

-1454 KTN
+1454 